1 MFRLATASLANRSV
15 VGLLTVLIVASGLLS
30 LTSLRQELLPSFE
43 VPQASIV
50 TPYPGA
56 SPEIVDAQVSSLIEG
71 EVRTLNNLVTV
82 RSTSSANLSV
92 VRVEFDFGT
101 TTATVEEELNRVI
114 ASVQDSLP
122 NDVSPRVIS
131 GSFDSVPIIVLSVA
145 STTGENDA
153 LAEILADVATPILS
167 QVPGIQEITV
177 AGGKQKEITLDLKA
191 KVLRE
196 NGLSQ
201 QAIVDALRANGFIIP
216 AGSITDS
223 QGELQ
228 IEIGTNV
235 NSLEDFK
242 SLPLISSNT
251 QNAQAAAQ
259 AAAAQAAAAQAA
271 AAAAAAQAA
280 AAQAAA
286 AAAAAGQGAPGVPA
300 APSIPAAPAPS
311 EPKILTIGE
320 VADVTYDYA
329 PVTSISRTNGL
340 DSLGIQVT
348 KTQDGNTVAISNGVE
363 AKIEELTEKLGGNVE
378 ISTVFDQGPFVEKQ
392 LENLTIEGTLG
403 LTFAILII
411 LVFLGSI
418 RSTLV
423 TAISIPT
430 SLLVTF
436 AGLLVSDYS
445 LNLFT
450 LSALTIAVGRVVDDS
465 IVVIENINRHLSYGE
480 EKKSAIIQA
489 VKEVAGAIT
498 SATITTVAVF
508 LPVAL
513 VGGVVGELFRPFS
526 LSFTIAL
533 LASLIVSL
541 TIVPVLAYWFLKGP
555 KIEGANEQVSEAQL
569 ASQME
574 LAREEEEQKEKKS
587 WLQRGY
593 IPILKTTQAHPVVT
607 LIASAA
613 VLGFTFSLVPQLKT
627 DFIGDFGGD
636 TFSVRQELPAGSTF
650 EQRDEASNVVEA
662 LILEQDGVE
671 TVLATFGGRAD
682 GRVNFG
688 GNANATTIQVSLA
701 KDADGDAVKEAIQ
714 DGIDARTDI
723 GETSISAGGGPGV
736 GGSGTID
743 IKISGTSDEA
753 LFAAVEKVR
762 TGMLAVE
769 NLSEITSSLSEQ
781 QRTLKITV
789 DRVKAAEYGLTEIQV
804 SGLVSSTLRPS
815 SIGNVNIENESTPI
829 FLVQESTPATVEEIE
844 EIQIPTR
851 RGVIELKDIAD
862 ISEVQAPV
870 SITSEKGERVAT
882 VALTPDSD
890 DLGAVT
896 RDVTAALTEIELPVG
911 ATATIGGVSAEQTE
925 SFQQLGLALLA
936 AVAIVYLVMVA
947 TFSSLIQ
954 PLILLISIP
963 FAATGALGLLLL
975 TDTPLGVPA
984 LIGMLLLVGVVVTNA
999 IVLIDLINQYRK
1011 QGRSIQQSIIDG
1023 SRQRLR
1029 PILMTAL
1036 ATIFALSPL
1045 AFGITGGGFISQP
1058 LAIVVIGGLVSST
1071 LLTLVIVPVLYWL
1084 IEGRKERKALK
1095 GPKKPRGKARRLAEA
1110 SR

>member
-30 LTSLRQELLPSFE
+30 LTSLKQELLPSFE

-56 SPEIVDAQVSSLIEG
+56 SPEIVDAQVSSLIED

-114 ASVQDSLP
+114 ANLKDSLP
-122 NDVSPRVIS
+122 ADVSPRVVS

-145 STTGENDA
+145 STTGDNDA

-191 KVLRE
+191 KVLRD

-216 AGSITDS
+216 AGSITDT

-251 QNAQAAAQ
+251 QNAQAAA
-259 AAAAQAAAAQAA
+259 AQAAAAQAA
-271 AAAAAAQAA
+271 AAAAA
-280 AAQAAA
+280 
-286 AAAAAGQGAPGVPA
+286 GQGAPGIPG

-311 EPKILTIGE
+311 EPEILTIAD
-320 VADVTYDYA
+320 VAEVTYDYA

-363 AKIEELTEKLGGNVE
+363 AKIEELTDKLGGNVE
-378 ISTVFDQGPFVEKQ
+378 INTVFDQGPFVEKQ

-541 TIVPVLAYWFLKGP
+541 TIVPVLAYWFLKAP
-555 KIEGANEQVSEAQL
+555 KIEAGSEQLSEGQL
-569 ASQME
+569 AFQME
-574 LAREEEEQKEKKS
+574 KAREEEEQKEKKS

-593 IPILKTTQAHPVVT
+593 IPILRTTQAHPVVT

-650 EQRDEASNVVEA
+650 EQRDEAAKEVEN

-701 KDADGDAVKEAIQ
+701 KDADGDAIKDAIQ
-714 DGIDARTDI
+714 KGIDARSDI
-723 GETSISAGGGPGV
+723 GETTISAGGGPGV

-762 TGMLAVE
+762 TGMLAVD
-769 NLSEITSSLSEQ
+769 NLSEIASSLSEQ

-815 SIGNVNIENESTPI
+815 SIGDVNIENESTPI
-829 FLVQESTPATVEEIE
+829 FLVQENTPATVEEIE
-844 EIQIPTR
+844 QIQVPTR
-851 RGVIELKDIAD
+851 QGVIELQEIAD

-882 VALTPDSD
+882 VALTPDTD

-896 RDVTAALTEIELPVG
+896 RDVTAKLAEIELPVG

-947 TFSSLIQ
+947 TFSSLVQ

-1110 SR
+1110 AR

>member
-1 MFRLATASLANRSV
+1 MFRLSTVSLANRSV
-15 VGLLTVLIVASGLLS
+15 VGLLTIILTVAGLIS
-30 LTSLRQELLPSFE
+30 LGSLKQELLPSFE

-50 TPYPGA
+50 TTYPGA
-56 SPEIVDAQVSSLIEG
+56 SPEVVDAQVSSIIED
-71 EVRTLNNLVTV
+71 EARILKNLVNVT
-82 RSTSSANLSV
+82 STSRANVSV
-92 VRVEFDFGT
+92 VRVEFDFGV
-101 TTATVEEELNRVI
+101 TTAQVEEELNRVV
-114 ASVQDSLP
+114 ANVQDSLP
-122 NDVSPRVIS
+122 ADVEPRVIS

-145 STTGENDA
+145 STTGDNEAISEVLEDIA
-153 LAEILADVATPILS
+153 VPILS

-177 AGGKQKEITLDLKA
+177 AGGKKKQITLDLRTS
-191 KVLRE
+191 VLLA

-201 QAIVDALRANGFIIP
+201 TSITDALRANGFILP
-216 AGSITDS
+216 AGSITDTE
-223 QGELQ
+223 GELQ

-235 NSLEDFK
+235 NSLEDFEN
-242 SLPLISSNT
+242 LPLVASATSF
-251 QNAQAAAQ
+251 AQLP
-259 AAAAQAAAAQAA
+259 
-271 AAAAAAQAA
+271 
-280 AAQAAA
+280 
-286 AAAAAGQGAPGVPA
+286 GGLTGATTTPR
-300 APSIPAAPAPS
+300 
-311 EPKILTIGE
+311 ILTIGE
-320 VADVTYDYA
+320 VAEVTYDYE

-348 KTQDGNTVAISNGVE
+348 KTQEGNTVAISNGVE
-363 AKIEELTEKLGGNVE
+363 AKIDELVEKLGGDVE
-378 ISTVFDQGPFVEKQ
+378 ITTVFDQGPFVEKQ
-392 LENLTIEGTLG
+392 LENLSIEGSLG

-411 LVFLGSI
+411 LIFLTSI

-436 AGLLVSDYS
+436 IGLWVSGYS

-480 EKKSAIIQA
+480 PKKRAIIDA

-513 VGGVVGELFRPFS
+513 VGGIVGELFRPFS
-526 LSFTIAL
+526 FSFTIAL
-533 LASLIVSL
+533 LASLVVSL
-541 TIVPVLAYWFLKGP
+541 TIVPVLAYWFLKAP
-555 KIEGANEQVSEAQL
+555 VSEEQSAKES
-569 ASQME
+569 AKTAATRME
-574 LAREEEEQKEKKS
+574 KARKLEEEKEKRS

-593 IPILKTTQAHPVVT
+593 IPVLTKTQAKPGLT
-607 LIASAA
+607 LVAA
-613 VLGFTFSLVPQLKT
+613 GAILMFTFSLVPQLKT

-636 TFSVRQELPAGSTF
+636 TFVVRQEMPAGSTF
-650 EQRDEASNVVEA
+650 EQRDEASKILEN
-662 LILEQDGVE
+662 LILSQEGVE

-688 GNANATTIQVSLA
+688 GNTNATTIQVSVS
-701 KDADGDAVKEAIQ
+701 KDANNVAIQ
-714 DGIDARTDI
+714 AAVQAEIDSRDDI
-723 GETSISAGGGPGV
+723 GETTLPQGGGGFT
-736 GGSGTID
+736 GSGTID
-743 IKISGTSDEA
+743 IKLAATSDEA

-762 TGMLAVE
+762 LGMLEVE
-769 NLSEITSSLSEQ
+769 GISDISSSLSEQ

-789 DRVKAAEYGLTEIQV
+789 DRVAAAEAGLTEIQV
-804 SGLVSSTLRPS
+804 SGIVAATLRPG
-815 SIGNVNIENESTPI
+815 SIGDVNIDNEATPI
-829 FLVQESTPATVEEIE
+829 FIVQENSPATLDEIRD
-844 EIQIPTR
+844 IRIPTR
-851 RGVIELKDIAD
+851 TGVISLDSIAD
-862 ISEVQAPV
+862 IQEVQAPV
-870 SITSEKGERVAT
+870 AITSEKGDRVAT
-882 VALTPDSD
+882 ISLTPDSD

-896 RDVTAALTEIELPVG
+896 RAVTEALDAVELPVG
-911 ATATIGGVSAEQTE
+911 ATANIGGVSADQAE
-925 SFQQLGLALLA
+925 SFGQLGLALLA

-947 TFSSLIQ
+947 TFSSLVQ

-963 FAATGALGLLLL
+963 FAATGALGLLLI

-1011 QGRSIQQSIIDG
+1011 QGKSIQQSIMDG

-1071 LLTLVIVPVLYWL
+1071 VLTLVIVPVLYWL
-1084 IEGRKERKALK
+1084 IEGRAERKLLKAKAKGKRKPKAKPRKRLALK
-1095 GPKKPRGKARRLAEA
+1095 R
-1110 SR
+1110 

>member
-15 VGLLTVLIVASGLLS
+15 VGLLTVLVIGAGLLS
-30 LTSLRQELLPSFE
+30 ATALKQELLPSFE

-50 TPYPGA
+50 TAYHGA
-56 SPEIVDAQVSSLIEG
+56 SPEIVDAQVSSVIEDQ
-71 EVRTLNNLVTV
+71 VRTLDNLVNV

-101 TTATVEEELNRVI
+101 TTSDVEEKLNSVI

-122 NDVSPRVIS
+122 GDVAPRVIS

-145 STTGENDA
+145 STTGDNDA
-153 LAEILADVATPILS
+153 LAEILADVAVPILS
-167 QVPGIQEITV
+167 QVPGVQEITV
-177 AGGKQKEITLDLKA
+177 AGGKKKQITLDLKA
-191 KVLRE
+191 DVLRE
-196 NGLSQ
+196 NGLTQ
-201 QAIVDALRANGFIIP
+201 QNIVEALRANGFVIP
-216 AGSITDS
+216 AGSILDNA
-223 QGELQ
+223 GELQ
-228 IEIGTNV
+228 IEVGTQV
-235 NSLEDFK
+235 NSLQDFNK
-242 SLPLISSNT
+242 LPLISANP
-251 QNAQAAAQ
+251 QANQ
-259 AAAAQAAAAQAA
+259 A

-286 AAAAAGQGAPGVPA
+286 AAAAQGAPGQAPAPGAQAPEVPA
-300 APSIPAAPAPS
+300 APEILSI
-311 EPKILTIGE
+311 ED
-320 VADVTYDYA
+320 VADVTYDYE

-348 KTQDGNTVAISNGVE
+348 KTQDGNTVAISNAVE

-378 ISTVFDQGPFVEKQ
+378 INSVFDQGPFVEKQ

-430 SLLVTF
+430 SLLITF
-436 AGLLVSDYS
+436 AGLLISDYS

-541 TIVPVLAYWFLKGP
+541 TIVPVLAYWFLKAP
-555 KIEGANEQVSEAQL
+555 KVVGLVSEMNQQQVSD
-569 ASQME
+569 QME
-574 LAREEEEQKEKKS
+574 KAREFEEQKERRS

-593 IPILKTTQAHPVVT
+593 IPILRTTQAHPVVT

-650 EQRDEASNVVEA
+650 EQRDKASEIVED

-701 KDADGDAVKEAIQ
+701 KDADGDVIKEAIQ
-714 DGIDARTDI
+714 DGIDARSDI

-743 IKISGTSDEA
+743 IKIAGTSDEA
-753 LFAAVEKVR
+753 LFEAVDRVR
-762 TGMLAVE
+762 SGMTTVQ
-769 NLSEITSSLSEQ
+769 NISEISSSLSEQ

-815 SIGNVNIENESTPI
+815 SIGDVNIDNEATPI
-829 FLVQESTPATVEEIE
+829 FIVQENTPATLEEIR

-851 RGVIELKDIAD
+851 QGVIELQEIATVQ
-862 ISEVQAPV
+862 EVQAPV

-882 VALTPDSD
+882 VALTPDTD

-896 RDVTAALTEIELPVG
+896 REVTAQLDEIDLPLG

-936 AVAIVYLVMVA
+936 AVAIVYLVMVG
-947 TFSSLIQ
+947 TFSSLVQ

-1011 QGRSIQQSIIDG
+1011 QGRSIQQSIMDG

-1084 IEGRKERKALK
+1084 IEGRKERRALK
-1095 GPKKPRGKARRLAEA
+1095 GPKKQRGKKRRLAKA
-1110 SR
+1110 AR

>member
-1 MFRLATASLANRSV
+1 M
-15 VGLLTVLIVASGLLS
+15 LIVGSGLLS
-30 LTSLRQELLPSFE
+30 LTSLKQELLPSFE

-50 TPYPGA
+50 TAYPGA
-56 SPEIVDAQVSSLIEG
+56 SPEIVDAQISSLIED

-82 RSTSSANLSV
+82 RSTSSSNLSV

-114 ASVQDSLP
+114 ANLKDSLP
-122 NDVSPRVIS
+122 SDVSSRVIS

-145 STTGENDA
+145 STTGDNDA
-153 LAEILADVATPILS
+153 IAEILADVATPILS

-201 QAIVDALRANGFIIP
+201 QSIVDALRANGFIIP
-216 AGSITDS
+216 AGSITDT

-228 IEIGTNV
+228 IEVGTNV

-242 SLPLISSNT
+242 KLPLISSNT
-251 QNAQAAAQ
+251 QNSQAAAQ

-271 AAAAAAQAA
+271 AAAAAA
-280 AAQAAA
+280 
-286 AAAAAGQGAPGVPA
+286 GSGAPA
-300 APSIPAAPAPS
+300 APSIPAVPAAGS
-311 EPKILTIGE
+311 EILTIGD
-320 VADVTYDYA
+320 VADVTYDYE

-378 ISTVFDQGPFVEKQ
+378 INTVFDQGPFVEKQ
-392 LENLTIEGTLG
+392 LENLTIEGSLG

-411 LVFLGSI
+411 LVFLGSL

-436 AGLLVSDYS
+436 SGLLVTDYS

-541 TIVPVLAYWFLKGP
+541 TIVPVLAYWFLKAP
-555 KIEGANEQVSEAQL
+555 KTEVSPEQMSESQL
-569 ASQME
+569 ASQIE
-574 LAREEEEQKEKKS
+574 QAREIEEQKEKKS

-593 IPILKTTQAHPVVT
+593 IPVLRSTQAHPVVT

-688 GNANATTIQVSLA
+688 GNANATTIQVSLT
-701 KDADGDAVKEAIQ
+701 KDADGDAIKDAIQ
-714 DGIDARTDI
+714 KGIDARSDI

-743 IKISGTSDEA
+743 IKISGTNDEA

-762 TGMLAVE
+762 SGMIAVE

-815 SIGNVNIENESTPI
+815 SIGDVNIENESTPI
-829 FLVQESTPATVEEIE
+829 FLVQEATPATLEEIE

-851 RGVIELKDIAD
+851 RGVIEIQEIAD

-882 VALTPDSD
+882 VALTPDTD

-896 RDVTAALTEIELPVG
+896 RDVTAKLAEIELPVG

-963 FAATGALGLLLL
+963 FAATGALGLLLI

-1011 QGRSIQQSIIDG
+1011 QGRSIQQSIMDG

-1095 GPKKPRGKARRLAEA
+1095 GPKKPRGKAKRLAEA
-1110 SR
+1110 AR

>member
-15 VGLLTVLIVASGLLS
+15 VGLLTVLVIGAGLLS
-30 LTSLRQELLPSFE
+30 ATALKQELLPSFE

-50 TPYPGA
+50 TAYPGA
-56 SPEIVDAQVSSLIEG
+56 SPEIVDAQISSLIED
-71 EVRTLNNLVTV
+71 EVRTLDNLVTV

-101 TTATVEEELNRVI
+101 TTADVEEKLNSVI

-122 NDVSPRVIS
+122 GDVSPRVIS

-145 STTGENDA
+145 STTGDNDA
-153 LAEILADVATPILS
+153 LAEILADVAVPILS
-167 QVPGIQEITV
+167 QVPGVQDITV
-177 AGGKQKEITLDLKA
+177 AGGKQKQITLDLKSD
-191 KVLRE
+191 VLRE

-201 QAIVDALRANGFIIP
+201 QAIVDALRANGFVIP
-216 AGSITDS
+216 AGSILDNV
-223 QGELQ
+223 GELQ
-228 IEIGTNV
+228 IEVGTQV

-242 SLPLISSNT
+242 KLPLISTNP
-251 QNAQAAAQ
+251 QAGQ
-259 AAAAQAAAAQAA
+259 A

-286 AAAAAGQGAPGVPA
+286 AQGVPGLPTA
-300 APSIPAAPAPS
+300 QIPAEPAVP
-311 EPKILTIGE
+311 EILTIQD
-320 VADVTYDYA
+320 VADVSYDYA

-363 AKIEELTEKLGGNVE
+363 AKIDELKEKLGGNVE
-378 ISTVFDQGPFVEKQ
+378 INTVFDQGPFVEKQ
-392 LENLTIEGTLG
+392 LENLTIEGSLG

-430 SLLVTF
+430 SLLITF
-436 AGLLVSDYS
+436 AGLLISDYS

-541 TIVPVLAYWFLKGP
+541 TIVPVLAYWFLKTP
-555 KIEGANEQVSEAQL
+555 AVEAAASEMTEQQVSD
-569 ASQME
+569 QME
-574 LAREEEEQKEKKS
+574 KAREVEEQKEKRS

-593 IPILKTTQAHPVVT
+593 IPILRTTQAHPVVT

-650 EQRDEASNVVEA
+650 EQRDKASEIVEN
-662 LILEQDGVE
+662 LILEQEGVE

-688 GNANATTIQVSLA
+688 GNANATTIQVSLT
-701 KDADGDAVKEAIQ
+701 KDADGDAIKEAIQ
-714 DGIDARTDI
+714 KGIDSRSDI

-743 IKISGTSDEA
+743 IKIAGTSDEA
-753 LFAAVEKVR
+753 LFEAVDRVR
-762 TGMLAVE
+762 SGMASVQ
-769 NLSEITSSLSEQ
+769 NISEISSSLSEQ
-781 QRTLKITV
+781 QRTLKISV
-789 DRVKAAEYGLTEIQV
+789 DRVKAAEFGLTEIQV
-804 SGLVSSTLRPS
+804 SGLVSTTLRPS
-815 SIGNVNIENESTPI
+815 SIGNVNIDNEQTPI
-829 FLVQESTPATVEEIE
+829 FIVQEDTPATLEEIR

-851 RGVIELKDIAD
+851 QGVIELQEIAT
-862 ISEVQAPV
+862 IQEVQAPV

-896 RDVTAALTEIELPVG
+896 RDVTAQLEEIDLPLG

-936 AVAIVYLVMVA
+936 AIAIVYLVMVG
-947 TFSSLIQ
+947 TFSSLVQ

-975 TDTPLGVPA
+975 TDTALGVPA

-1011 QGRSIQQSIIDG
+1011 QGRSIQQSIMDG

-1084 IEGRKERKALK
+1084 IEGRKERRELK
-1095 GPKKPRGKARRLAEA
+1095 GPKKQRGKARRLANA
-1110 SR
+1110 AR

>member
-1 MFRLATASLANRSV
+1 LFRLATASLANRSV

-30 LTSLRQELLPSFE
+30 LTSLKQELLPSFE

-56 SPEIVDAQVSSLIEG
+56 SPEIVDAQVSTLIED

-114 ASVQDSLP
+114 ANLKDSLP
-122 NDVSPRVIS
+122 SDVSPRVVS

-145 STTGENDA
+145 STNGNNDA
-153 LAEILADVATPILS
+153 LAEILSDVATPILS
-167 QVPGIQEITV
+167 QVPGVQEITV
-177 AGGKQKEITLDLKA
+177 AGGKQKEITLDLKTN
-191 KVLRE
+191 VLRD

-201 QAIVDALRANGFIIP
+201 QSIVDALRANGFIIP
-216 AGSITDS
+216 AGSITDTA
-223 QGELQ
+223 GELQ

-235 NSLEDFK
+235 NSLKDFK
-242 SLPLISSNT
+242 KLPLISANT
-251 QNAQAAAQ
+251 QNAQAAA
-259 AAAAQAAAAQAA
+259 AAAAQAA
-271 AAAAAAQAA
+271 AAAAAAAA
-280 AAQAAA
+280 TPQV
-286 AAAAAGQGAPGVPA
+286 PGTSAVP
-300 APSIPAAPAPS
+300 SVPAAPAPS
-311 EPKILTIGE
+311 VPKILTIKD
-320 VADVTYDYA
+320 VAKVTYDYA

-363 AKIEELTEKLGGNVE
+363 AKIEELTQKLGGNVE

-430 SLLVTF
+430 SLLITF

-513 VGGVVGELFRPFS
+513 VGGTVGELFRPFS

-541 TIVPVLAYWFLKGP
+541 TIVPVLAYWFLKAP
-555 KIEGANEQVSEAQL
+555 KTEGSSRRKSEAQL
-569 ASQME
+569 ASQIE
-574 LAREEEEQKEKKS
+574 KAREVEEQKEKNS

-593 IPILKTTQAHPVVT
+593 IPVLKTTQAHPVVT

-650 EQRDEASNVVEA
+650 EQRDEAAKAVED

-701 KDADGDAVKEAIQ
+701 KDADGEAIQAAIQ
-714 DGIDARTDI
+714 DGIDARSDI
-723 GETSISAGGGPGV
+723 GETTISAGGGPGV

-753 LFAAVEKVR
+753 LFSAVEKVR
-762 TGMLAVE
+762 TGMLDVE

-781 QRTLKITV
+781 QRTLKITI

-815 SIGNVNIENESTPI
+815 SIGDVNIENESTPI
-829 FLVQESTPATVEEIE
+829 FLVQENTPATVEEIE

-851 RGVIELKDIAD
+851 RGVIELQQIAD

-882 VALTPDSD
+882 VALTPDTD

-896 RDVTAALTEIELPVG
+896 RDVTAKLAEIELPVG

-947 TFSSLIQ
+947 TFSSLVQ

-1011 QGRSIQQSIIDG
+1011 QGRSIQQSIMDG

-1095 GPKKPRGKARRLAEA
+1095 GRKKPKAKKKVKARAAR
-1110 SR
+1110 

>member
-30 LTSLRQELLPSFE
+30 LTSLKQELLPSFE

-50 TPYPGA
+50 TAYPGA
-56 SPEIVDAQVSSLIEG
+56 SPEIVDAQISSLIED

-101 TTATVEEELNRVI
+101 TTATVEEELNRVV
-114 ASVQDSLP
+114 ANLKDSLP
-122 NDVSPRVIS
+122 SDVSPRVIS

-145 STTGENDA
+145 STTGNNNE

-177 AGGKQKEITLDLKA
+177 AGGKKKEITLDLKA

-201 QAIVDALRANGFIIP
+201 QSIVEALRANGFIIP
-216 AGSITDS
+216 AGSITDTD
-223 QGELQ
+223 GELQ

-242 SLPLISSNT
+242 KLPLISSNT

-271 AAAAAAQAA
+271 AAAAA
-280 AAQAAA
+280 
-286 AAAAAGQGAPGVPA
+286 GQGAPGIPA
-300 APSIPAAPAPS
+300 APSIPAAPA
-311 EPKILTIGE
+311 EPEILTIE
-320 VADVTYDYA
+320 DVAVVTYDYE

-378 ISTVFDQGPFVEKQ
+378 INTVFDQGPFVEKQ

-541 TIVPVLAYWFLKGP
+541 TIVPVLAYWFLKTP
-555 KIEGANEQVSEAQL
+555 KNVVSLDQMSESQL

-574 LAREEEEQKEKKS
+574 QAREVEEQKEKKS

-593 IPILKTTQAHPVVT
+593 IPVLKTTQAHPVIT

-701 KDADGDAVKEAIQ
+701 KDADGDAIKDAIQ
-714 DGIDARTDI
+714 KGIDARSDI

-743 IKISGTSDEA
+743 IKISGTNDEA

-762 TGMLAVE
+762 SGMIAVE

-804 SGLVSSTLRPS
+804 SGLVSTTLRPS
-815 SIGNVNIENESTPI
+815 SIGDVNIENESTPI
-829 FLVQESTPATVEEIE
+829 FLVQEDTPATLEEIE

-851 RGVIELKDIAD
+851 SGVIELQEIAD

-882 VALTPDSD
+882 VALTPDTD

-896 RDVTAALTEIELPVG
+896 RDVTAKLAEIDLPVG

-947 TFSSLIQ
+947 TFSSLVQ

-963 FAATGALGLLLL
+963 FAATGALGLLLI

-1011 QGRSIQQSIIDG
+1011 QGRTIQQSIMDG

-1110 SR
+1110 AR

>member
-1 MFRLATASLANRSV
+1 LFRLATASLANRSV
-15 VGLLTVLIVASGLLS
+15 VGLLTVLVIGAGLLS
-30 LTSLRQELLPSFE
+30 ATALKQELLPSFE

-56 SPEIVDAQVSSLIEG
+56 SPEIVDAQISSVIEDQ
-71 EVRTLNNLVTV
+71 VRTLDNLVNV

-101 TTATVEEELNRVI
+101 TTADVEEKLNSVI
-114 ASVQDSLP
+114 SSVQDSLP
-122 NDVSPRVIS
+122 GDVTPRVIS

-145 STTGENDA
+145 STTGDNDA
-153 LAEILADVATPILS
+153 LAEILADVAVPILS
-167 QVPGIQEITV
+167 QVPGVQEITV
-177 AGGKQKEITLDLKA
+177 AGGKQKQITLDLRA
-191 KVLRE
+191 DVLRA
-196 NGLSQ
+196 NGLTQ
-201 QAIVDALRANGFIIP
+201 QNITDALRANGFVIP
-216 AGSITDS
+216 AGSILDTA
-223 QGELQ
+223 GELQ
-228 IEIGTNV
+228 IEVGTEV
-235 NSLEDFK
+235 NSLEEFK
-242 SLPLISSNT
+242 ALPLISANP
-251 QNAQAAAQ
+251 QAG
-259 AAAAQAAAAQAA
+259 QAA
-271 AAAAAAQAA
+271 AAAAAA
-280 AAQAAA
+280 
-286 AAAAAGQGAPGVPA
+286 AAAGAQLPGQVPGAGA
-300 APSIPAAPAPS
+300 QAPVAPDA
-311 EPKILTIGE
+311 PKILSIQDVAE
-320 VADVTYDYA
+320 VSYDYA

-363 AKIEELTEKLGGNVE
+363 AKIDELKEKLGGNVE

-392 LENLTIEGTLG
+392 LENLTIEGSLG

-430 SLLVTF
+430 SLLITF
-436 AGLLVSDYS
+436 AGLLISDYS

-541 TIVPVLAYWFLKGP
+541 TIVPVLAYWFLKAP
-555 KIEGANEQVSEAQL
+555 VVEAAAYEMTEQQVSD
-569 ASQME
+569 QME
-574 LAREEEEQKEKKS
+574 KAREVEEQKEKRS

-593 IPILKTTQAHPVVT
+593 IPILRTTQAHPVVT

-650 EQRDEASNVVEA
+650 EQRDTASEIVED

-701 KDADGDAVKEAIQ
+701 KDADGDAIKEAIQ
-714 DGIDARTDI
+714 EGIDSRSDI

-743 IKISGTSDEA
+743 IKIAGTSDEA
-753 LFAAVEKVR
+753 LFEAVERVR
-762 TGMLAVE
+762 SGMTSVQ
-769 NLSEITSSLSEQ
+769 NISEISSSLSEQ

-789 DRVKAAEYGLTEIQV
+789 DRDKAAEYGLTEIQV
-804 SGLVSSTLRPS
+804 SGLVSTTLRPS
-815 SIGNVNIENESTPI
+815 SIGDVNIDNEATPI
-829 FLVQESTPATVEEIE
+829 FIVQENTPATLEEIRG
-844 EIQIPTR
+844 IQIPTR
-851 RGVIELKDIAD
+851 QGVIELQEIAT
-862 ISEVQAPV
+862 IQEVQAPV

-896 RDVTAALTEIELPVG
+896 REVTAQLEEIDLPLG

-936 AVAIVYLVMVA
+936 AVAIVYLVMVG
-947 TFSSLIQ
+947 TFSSLVQ

-975 TDTPLGVPA
+975 TDTALGVPA

-1011 QGRSIQQSIIDG
+1011 QGRSIQQSIMDG

-1084 IEGRKERKALK
+1084 IEGRKERRALK
-1095 GPKKPRGKARRLAEA
+1095 GPKQQRGKKRRL
-1110 SR
+1110 SRAAR

>member
-30 LTSLRQELLPSFE
+30 LTSLKQELLPSFE

-56 SPEIVDAQVSSLIEG
+56 SPEIIDAQVSSLIED
-71 EVRTLNNLVTV
+71 EVRTLDNLVNV
-82 RSTSSANLSV
+82 RSTSSANLSI

-101 TTATVEEELNRVI
+101 STAKVEEELNRVI
-114 ASVQDSLP
+114 ANLKDSLP
-122 NDVSPRVIS
+122 SEVSPRVVS

-145 STTGENDA
+145 STNGNNDA
-153 LAEILADVATPILS
+153 LAEILTDVATPILS
-167 QVPGIQEITV
+167 QVPGVQEITV

-191 KVLRE
+191 DVLRN

-201 QAIVDALRANGFIIP
+201 QSIVDALRANGFIIP
-216 AGSITDS
+216 AGSITDTE
-223 QGELQ
+223 GELQ
-228 IEIGTNV
+228 IEVGTNV
-235 NSLEDFK
+235 NSLKDFK
-242 SLPLISSNT
+242 NLPLISSNT
-251 QNAQAAAQ
+251 QNAQAAA
-259 AAAAQAAAAQAA
+259 AAAAQAA
-271 AAAAAAQAA
+271 AAAAAAAPQVP
-280 AAQAAA
+280 
-286 AAAAAGQGAPGVPA
+286 GAPAVPSA
-300 APSIPAAPAPS
+300 PAAPAPS
-311 EPKILTIGE
+311 VPKILTIKD
-320 VADVTYDYA
+320 VAKVTYDYA

-363 AKIEELTEKLGGNVE
+363 AKIEELTDKLGGNVE
-378 ISTVFDQGPFVEKQ
+378 INTVFDQGPFVEKQ

-430 SLLVTF
+430 SLLITF
-436 AGLLVSDYS
+436 AGLLISDYS

-513 VGGVVGELFRPFS
+513 VGGTVGELFRPFS

-541 TIVPVLAYWFLKGP
+541 TIVPVLAYWFLKAP
-555 KIEGANEQVSEAQL
+555 KTEGSSRRKSEAQL
-569 ASQME
+569 ASQIE
-574 LAREEEEQKEKKS
+574 KAREVEEQKEKKS

-593 IPILKTTQAHPVVT
+593 IPVLKTTQAHPVVT

-636 TFSVRQELPAGSTF
+636 TFSVRQELPAGTTF
-650 EQRDEASNVVEA
+650 EQRDEAAKAVED

-701 KDADGDAVKEAIQ
+701 KDADGEAIQAAIQ
-714 DGIDARTDI
+714 DGIDARSDI
-723 GETSISAGGGPGV
+723 GETTISAGGGPGV

-753 LFAAVEKVR
+753 LFSAVEKIR
-762 TGMLAVE
+762 TGMLDVE

-781 QRTLKITV
+781 QRTLKITI

-815 SIGNVNIENESTPI
+815 SIGDVNIENESTPI
-829 FLVQESTPATVEEIE
+829 FLVQENTPATVEEIE

-851 RGVIELKDIAD
+851 RGVIELQQIAD
-862 ISEVQAPV
+862 ISDVQAPV

-882 VALTPDSD
+882 VALTPDTD

-896 RDVTAALTEIELPVG
+896 RDVTAKLAEIELPVG

-936 AVAIVYLVMVA
+936 AIAIVYLVMVA

-1011 QGRSIQQSIIDG
+1011 QGRSIQQSIMDG

-1095 GPKKPRGKARRLAEA
+1095 GKKKPKAKKKVKARAAR
-1110 SR
+1110 

>member
-15 VGLLTVLIVASGLLS
+15 VGLLTVLVIGAGLLS
-30 LTSLRQELLPSFE
+30 ATAIKQELLPSFE

-56 SPEIVDAQVSSLIEG
+56 SPEIVDAQISSVIEDQ
-71 EVRTLNNLVTV
+71 VRTLDNLVNV

-101 TTATVEEELNRVI
+101 TTADVEEKLNSVI
-114 ASVQDSLP
+114 SSVQDSLP
-122 NDVSPRVIS
+122 GDVTPRVIS

-145 STTGENDA
+145 STTGDNDA
-153 LAEILADVATPILS
+153 LAEILADVAVPILS
-167 QVPGIQEITV
+167 QVPGVQEITV
-177 AGGKQKEITLDLKA
+177 AGGKQKQITLDLRA
-191 KVLRE
+191 DVLRA
-196 NGLSQ
+196 NGLTQ
-201 QAIVDALRANGFIIP
+201 QNITDALRANGFVIP
-216 AGSITDS
+216 AGSILDTA
-223 QGELQ
+223 GELQ
-228 IEIGTNV
+228 IEVGTEV
-235 NSLEDFK
+235 NSLEEFK
-242 SLPLISSNT
+242 ALPLISANP
-251 QNAQAAAQ
+251 QAG
-259 AAAAQAAAAQAA
+259 QAA
-271 AAAAAAQAA
+271 AAAAAA
-280 AAQAAA
+280 
-286 AAAAAGQGAPGVPA
+286 AAAGAQLPGQVPGAGA
-300 APSIPAAPAPS
+300 QAPVAPDA
-311 EPKILTIGE
+311 PKILSIQDVAE
-320 VADVTYDYA
+320 VSYDYA

-363 AKIEELTEKLGGNVE
+363 AKIDELKEKLGGNVE

-392 LENLTIEGTLG
+392 LENLTIEGSLG

-430 SLLVTF
+430 SLLITF
-436 AGLLVSDYS
+436 AGLLISDYS

-541 TIVPVLAYWFLKGP
+541 TIVPVLAYWFLKAP
-555 KIEGANEQVSEAQL
+555 VVEAAAYEMTEQQVSD
-569 ASQME
+569 QME
-574 LAREEEEQKEKKS
+574 KAREVEEQKEKRS

-593 IPILKTTQAHPVVT
+593 IPILRTTQAHPVVT

-650 EQRDEASNVVEA
+650 EQRDTASEIVED

-701 KDADGDAVKEAIQ
+701 KDADGDAIKEAIQ
-714 DGIDARTDI
+714 EGIDSRSDI

-743 IKISGTSDEA
+743 IKIAGTSDEA
-753 LFAAVEKVR
+753 LFEAVERVR
-762 TGMLAVE
+762 SGMTSVQ
-769 NLSEITSSLSEQ
+769 NISEISSSLSEQ

-789 DRVKAAEYGLTEIQV
+789 DRDKAAEYGLTEIQV
-804 SGLVSSTLRPS
+804 SGLVSTTLRPS
-815 SIGNVNIENESTPI
+815 SIGDVNIDNEATPI
-829 FLVQESTPATVEEIE
+829 FIVQENTPATLEEIRG
-844 EIQIPTR
+844 IQIPTR
-851 RGVIELKDIAD
+851 QGVIELQEIAT
-862 ISEVQAPV
+862 IQEVQAPV

-896 RDVTAALTEIELPVG
+896 REVTAQLEEIDLPLG

-936 AVAIVYLVMVA
+936 AVAIVYLVMVG
-947 TFSSLIQ
+947 TFSSLVQ

-975 TDTPLGVPA
+975 TDTALGVPA

-1011 QGRSIQQSIIDG
+1011 QGRSIQQSIMDG

-1084 IEGRKERKALK
+1084 IEGRKERRALK
-1095 GPKKPRGKARRLAEA
+1095 GPKQQRGKKRRL
-1110 SR
+1110 SRAAR

>member
-1 MFRLATASLANRSV
+1 LK
-15 VGLLTVLIVASGLLS
+15 
-30 LTSLRQELLPSFE
+30 QELLPSFE

-56 SPEIVDAQVSSLIEG
+56 SPEIVDAQISSLIED

-114 ASVQDSLP
+114 ANLKDSLP
-122 NDVSPRVIS
+122 SDVSSRVIS

-145 STTGENDA
+145 STTGDNDA
-153 LAEILADVATPILS
+153 LAEILSDVATPILS

-177 AGGKQKEITLDLKA
+177 AGGKKKEITLDLKTN
-191 KVLRE
+191 VLRD

-201 QAIVDALRANGFIIP
+201 QSIVEALRANGFIIP
-216 AGSITDS
+216 AGSITDTE
-223 QGELQ
+223 GELQ

-235 NSLEDFK
+235 NSLKAFK
-242 SLPLISSNT
+242 KLPLISSNT
-251 QNAQAAAQ
+251 QNVQAAAQ

-271 AAAAAAQAA
+271 AAAAAA
-280 AAQAAA
+280 
-286 AAAAAGQGAPGVPA
+286 GPGAPAIPT
-300 APSIPAAPAPS
+300 APSIPAAPA
-311 EPKILTIGE
+311 EPKILTIAD
-320 VADVTYDYA
+320 VADVTYDYE

-363 AKIEELTEKLGGNVE
+363 AKIEELTDKLGGNVE

-541 TIVPVLAYWFLKGP
+541 TIVPVLAYWFLKAPTTEGTQ
-555 KIEGANEQVSEAQL
+555 KKLSESQIAAQIEK
-569 ASQME
+569 
-574 LAREEEEQKEKKS
+574 AREVEEQKEKKS

-593 IPILKTTQAHPVVT
+593 IPVLKTTQAHPVVT

-650 EQRDEASNVVEA
+650 EQRDEASNVVED
-662 LILEQDGVE
+662 LILEQEGVE

-688 GNANATTIQVSLA
+688 GNANATTIQVSLT
-701 KDADGDAVKEAIQ
+701 KDADGDAIKDAIQ
-714 DGIDARTDI
+714 KGIDARSDI
-723 GETSISAGGGPGV
+723 GETTISAGGGPGV

-743 IKISGTSDEA
+743 IKISGTNDEA

-762 TGMLAVE
+762 SGMLEVE
-769 NLSEITSSLSEQ
+769 NLSEITSSLSEL

-789 DRVKAAEYGLTEIQV
+789 NRVKAAEYGLTEIQV

-815 SIGNVNIENESTPI
+815 SIGDVNIDNESTPI
-829 FLVQESTPATVEEIE
+829 FLVQEDTPATVEEIE

-851 RGVIELKDIAD
+851 RGVIELSQIAN

-882 VALTPDSD
+882 VALTPSSD

-896 RDVTAALTEIELPVG
+896 RDVTAKLAEIELPVG
-911 ATATIGGVSAEQTE
+911 ATATIGGVSAEQAE

-963 FAATGALGLLLL
+963 FAATGALGLLLI

-1011 QGRSIQQSIIDG
+1011 QGRSIQQSIMDG

-1084 IEGRKERKALK
+1084 IEGRKERKTLK
-1095 GPKKPRGKARRLAEA
+1095 KSSKPKRKAKAKVRNAR
-1110 SR
+1110 

>member
-30 LTSLRQELLPSFE
+30 LTSLKQELLPSFE

-56 SPEIVDAQVSSLIEG
+56 SPEIVDAQVSSLIED

-114 ASVQDSLP
+114 ANLKDSLP
-122 NDVSPRVIS
+122 ADVSPRVVS

-191 KVLRE
+191 KVLRD

-216 AGSITDS
+216 AGSITDT

-259 AAAAQAAAAQAA
+259 AAAAQAAAAAA
-271 AAAAAAQAA
+271 AAS
-280 AAQAAA
+280 
-286 AAAAAGQGAPGVPA
+286 QGAPGIPG
-300 APSIPAAPAPS
+300 APSIPAAPAAS
-311 EPKILTIGE
+311 EPEILTIAD
-320 VADVTYDYA
+320 VAEVTYDYA

-363 AKIEELTEKLGGNVE
+363 AKIEELTDKLGGNVE
-378 ISTVFDQGPFVEKQ
+378 INTVFDQGPFVEKQ

-541 TIVPVLAYWFLKGP
+541 TIVPVLAYWFLKAP
-555 KIEGANEQVSEAQL
+555 KIEAGSEQLSESQL
-569 ASQME
+569 AFQME
-574 LAREEEEQKEKKS
+574 KAREEEEQKEKKS

-593 IPILKTTQAHPVVT
+593 IPILRTTQAHPVVT

-650 EQRDEASNVVEA
+650 EQRDEAAKEVEN

-701 KDADGDAVKEAIQ
+701 KDADGDAIKDAIQ
-714 DGIDARTDI
+714 KGIDARSDI
-723 GETSISAGGGPGV
+723 GETTISAGGGPGV

-815 SIGNVNIENESTPI
+815 SIGDVNIENESTPI
-829 FLVQESTPATVEEIE
+829 FLVQENTPATVEEIE
-844 EIQIPTR
+844 QIQVPTR
-851 RGVIELKDIAD
+851 QGVIELQEIAD

-882 VALTPDSD
+882 VALTPDTD

-896 RDVTAALTEIELPVG
+896 RDVTAKLAEIELPVG

-1110 SR
+1110 AR

>member
-15 VGLLTVLIVASGLLS
+15 VGLLTVLVIGAGLLS
-30 LTSLRQELLPSFE
+30 ATALKQELLPSFE

-50 TPYPGA
+50 TAYPGA
-56 SPEIVDAQVSSLIEG
+56 SPEIVDAQVSSVIEDQ
-71 EVRTLNNLVTV
+71 VRTLDNLVNV

-101 TTATVEEELNRVI
+101 TTSDVEEKLNSVI

-122 NDVSPRVIS
+122 GDVAPRVIS

-145 STTGENDA
+145 STTGDNDS
-153 LAEILADVATPILS
+153 LAEILADVAVPILS
-167 QVPGIQEITV
+167 QVPGVQEITV
-177 AGGKQKEITLDLKA
+177 AGGKKKQITLDLKA
-191 KVLRE
+191 DVLRE
-196 NGLSQ
+196 NGLTQ
-201 QAIVDALRANGFIIP
+201 QNIVEALRANGFVIP
-216 AGSITDS
+216 AGSILDNA
-223 QGELQ
+223 GELQ
-228 IEIGTNV
+228 IEVGTQV
-235 NSLEDFK
+235 NSLQDFNK
-242 SLPLISSNT
+242 LPLISANP
-251 QNAQAAAQ
+251 QANQ
-259 AAAAQAAAAQAA
+259 A

-286 AAAAAGQGAPGVPA
+286 AAAAQGAPGQAPAPGAQAPEVPA
-300 APSIPAAPAPS
+300 APEILSI
-311 EPKILTIGE
+311 ED
-320 VADVTYDYA
+320 VADVTYDYE

-348 KTQDGNTVAISNGVE
+348 KTQDGNTVAISNAVE

-378 ISTVFDQGPFVEKQ
+378 INSVFDQGPFVEKQ

-430 SLLVTF
+430 SLLITF
-436 AGLLVSDYS
+436 AGLFISDYS

-541 TIVPVLAYWFLKGP
+541 TIVPVLAYWFLKAP
-555 KIEGANEQVSEAQL
+555 KVVGLVSEMNQQQVSD
-569 ASQME
+569 QME
-574 LAREEEEQKEKKS
+574 KAREFEEQKERRS

-593 IPILKTTQAHPVVT
+593 IPILRTTQAHPVVT

-650 EQRDEASNVVEA
+650 EQRDKASEIVED

-701 KDADGDAVKEAIQ
+701 KDADGDVIKEAIQ
-714 DGIDARTDI
+714 DGIDARSDI

-743 IKISGTSDEA
+743 IKIAGTSDEA
-753 LFAAVEKVR
+753 LFEAVDRVR
-762 TGMLAVE
+762 SGMTTVQ
-769 NLSEITSSLSEQ
+769 NISEISSSLSEQ

-815 SIGNVNIENESTPI
+815 SIGDVNIDNEATPI
-829 FLVQESTPATVEEIE
+829 FIVQENTPATLEEIR

-851 RGVIELKDIAD
+851 QGVIELQEIATVQ
-862 ISEVQAPV
+862 EVQAPV

-882 VALTPDSD
+882 VALTPDTD

-896 RDVTAALTEIELPVG
+896 REVTAQLDEIDLPLG

-936 AVAIVYLVMVA
+936 AVAIVYLVMV
-947 TFSSLIQ
+947 
-954 PLILLISIP
+954 
-963 FAATGALGLLLL
+963 
-975 TDTPLGVPA
+975 
-984 LIGMLLLVGVVVTNA
+984 
-999 IVLIDLINQYRK
+999 
-1011 QGRSIQQSIIDG
+1011 
-1023 SRQRLR
+1023 
-1029 PILMTAL
+1029 
-1036 ATIFALSPL
+1036 
-1045 AFGITGGGFISQP
+1045 
-1058 LAIVVIGGLVSST
+1058 
-1071 LLTLVIVPVLYWL
+1071 
-1084 IEGRKERKALK
+1084 
-1095 GPKKPRGKARRLAEA
+1095 
-1110 SR
+1110 

>member
-30 LTSLRQELLPSFE
+30 LTSLKQELLPSFE

-56 SPEIVDAQVSSLIEG
+56 SPEIVDAQISSLIED

-114 ASVQDSLP
+114 ANLKDSLP
-122 NDVSPRVIS
+122 SDVSSRVIS

-145 STTGENDA
+145 STTGDNDA

-177 AGGKQKEITLDLKA
+177 AGGKKKEITLDLKT
-191 KVLRE
+191 KVLRD

-201 QAIVDALRANGFIIP
+201 QSIVEALRANGFIIP
-216 AGSITDS
+216 AGSITDT

-228 IEIGTNV
+228 IEVGTNV
-235 NSLEDFK
+235 NSLKAFK
-242 SLPLISSNT
+242 KLPLISSST

-271 AAAAAAQAA
+271 AAAAAA
-280 AAQAAA
+280 
-286 AAAAAGQGAPGVPA
+286 GPGAPAIPA
-300 APSIPAAPAPS
+300 APSIPAAPAVP
-311 EPKILTIGE
+311 EILTIE
-320 VADVTYDYA
+320 DVAVVTYDYE

-363 AKIEELTEKLGGNVE
+363 AKIEEIKQKLGGNVE
-378 ISTVFDQGPFVEKQ
+378 IYAVFDQGPFVEKQ
-392 LENLTIEGTLG
+392 LENLTIEGSLG

-436 AGLLVSDYS
+436 AGLLISDYS

-541 TIVPVLAYWFLKGP
+541 TIVPVLAYWFLKTP
-555 KIEGANEQVSEAQL
+555 KNEVSLDQMSESQL

-574 LAREEEEQKEKKS
+574 QAREVEELKEKKS

-593 IPILKTTQAHPVVT
+593 IPVLKTTQAHPVIT

-650 EQRDEASNVVEA
+650 EQRDEASNVVES

-682 GRVNFG
+682 ARVNLG

-701 KDADGDAVKEAIQ
+701 KDADGDAIKDAIQ
-714 DGIDARTDI
+714 KGIDARSDI
-723 GETSISAGGGPGV
+723 GETTISAGGGPGV

-743 IKISGTSDEA
+743 IKISGTNDEA

-762 TGMLAVE
+762 SGMLEVE

-804 SGLVSSTLRPS
+804 SGLVSTTLRPS
-815 SIGNVNIENESTPI
+815 SIGDVNIENESTPI
-829 FLVQESTPATVEEIE
+829 FLVQEDTPATLEEIE

-851 RGVIELKDIAD
+851 RGVIELQEIAE
-862 ISEVQAPV
+862 INEVQAPV
-870 SITSEKGERVAT
+870 SISSEKGERVAT
-882 VALTPDSD
+882 VALTPDTD

-896 RDVTAALTEIELPVG
+896 RDVTAKLAEIELPVG

-963 FAATGALGLLLL
+963 FAATGALGLLLI

-1011 QGRSIQQSIIDG
+1011 QGRTIQQSIMDG

-1095 GPKKPRGKARRLAEA
+1095 GPKKPRGKARRLVEA
-1110 SR
+1110 AR

>member
-1 MFRLATASLANRSV
+1 LK
-15 VGLLTVLIVASGLLS
+15 
-30 LTSLRQELLPSFE
+30 QELLPSFE

-56 SPEIVDAQVSSLIEG
+56 SPEIVDAQISSLIED

-114 ASVQDSLP
+114 ANLKDSLP
-122 NDVSPRVIS
+122 SDVSSRVIS

-145 STTGENDA
+145 STTADNDA

-167 QVPGIQEITV
+167 QVPGIQDITV
-177 AGGKQKEITLDLKA
+177 AGAKKKEITLDLKTN
-191 KVLRE
+191 VLRD

-201 QAIVDALRANGFIIP
+201 QSIVEALRANGFIFP
-216 AGSITDS
+216 AGSITDTE
-223 QGELQ
+223 GELQ

-235 NSLEDFK
+235 NSLKAFK
-242 SLPLISSNT
+242 KLPLISSNT

-271 AAAAAAQAA
+271 AAAAAA
-280 AAQAAA
+280 
-286 AAAAAGQGAPGVPA
+286 GPGAPAIPT
-300 APSIPAAPAPS
+300 APSIPAAPA
-311 EPKILTIGE
+311 EPEILTIGD
-320 VADVTYDYA
+320 VADVTYDYE

-363 AKIEELTEKLGGNVE
+363 AKIEELTDKLGGNVE

-541 TIVPVLAYWFLKGP
+541 TIVPVLAYWFLKAPTTEGTQ
-555 KIEGANEQVSEAQL
+555 KKLSESQIAAQIEK
-569 ASQME
+569 
-574 LAREEEEQKEKKS
+574 AREVEEQKEKKS

-593 IPILKTTQAHPVVT
+593 IPVLKTTQAHPVVT

-613 VLGFTFSLVPQLKT
+613 VLGFTFSLIPQLKT

-650 EQRDEASNVVEA
+650 EQRDEASNVVED
-662 LILEQDGVE
+662 LILEQEGVE

-682 GRVNFG
+682 GRVNLG

-701 KDADGDAVKEAIQ
+701 KDADGDAIKDAIQ
-714 DGIDARTDI
+714 KGIDARSDI
-723 GETSISAGGGPGV
+723 GETTISAGGAPGA

-743 IKISGTSDEA
+743 IKLSGTSDEA

-762 TGMLAVE
+762 SGMLEVE
-769 NLSEITSSLSEQ
+769 NLSEITSSLSEL

-789 DRVKAAEYGLTEIQV
+789 NRVKAAEYGLTEIQV

-815 SIGNVNIENESTPI
+815 SIGDVNIDNESTPI
-829 FLVQESTPATVEEIE
+829 FLVQEDTPATVEEIE

-851 RGVIELKDIAD
+851 RGVIELRQIANV
-862 ISEVQAPV
+862 SEVQAPV

-882 VALTPDSD
+882 VALTPDTD
-890 DLGAVT
+890 DLGAVS
-896 RDVTAALTEIELPVG
+896 RDVTAKLAEIELPVG
-911 ATATIGGVSAEQTE
+911 ATATIGGVSAEQAE

-963 FAATGALGLLLL
+963 FAATGALGLLLI

-1011 QGRSIQQSIIDG
+1011 QGRSIQQSIMDG

-1084 IEGRKERKALK
+1084 IEGRKERKTLK
-1095 GPKKPRGKARRLAEA
+1095 KSSKPKAKAKAKARNAR
-1110 SR
+1110 

>member
-1 MFRLATASLANRSV
+1 
-15 VGLLTVLIVASGLLS
+15 VLIVGSGLLS
-30 LTSLRQELLPSFE
+30 LTSLKQELLPSFE

-50 TPYPGA
+50 TAYPGA
-56 SPEIVDAQVSSLIEG
+56 SPEIVDAQISSLIED

-82 RSTSSANLSV
+82 RSTSSSNLSV

-101 TTATVEEELNRVI
+101 ATATVEEELNRVI
-114 ASVQDSLP
+114 ANLKDSLP
-122 NDVSPRVIS
+122 SDVSPRVIS

-145 STTGENDA
+145 STTGDNDA

-191 KVLRE
+191 EVLSD

-201 QAIVDALRANGFIIP
+201 QSIVEALRANGFIIP
-216 AGSITDS
+216 AGSITDIE
-223 QGELQ
+223 GELQ

-235 NSLEDFK
+235 NSLKSFK
-242 SLPLISSNT
+242 KLPLISSNT
-251 QNAQAAAQ
+251 QNTQ
-259 AAAAQAAAAQAA
+259 AAAQAAAAQAA
-271 AAAAAAQAA
+271 AAAA
-280 AAQAAA
+280 
-286 AAAAAGQGAPGVPA
+286 GSGA
-300 APSIPAAPAPS
+300 PAAPAANPG
-311 EPKILTIGE
+311 ILTIGD
-320 VADVTYDYA
+320 VAVVTYDYE

-378 ISTVFDQGPFVEKQ
+378 INTVFDQGPFVEKQ
-392 LENLTIEGTLG
+392 LENLTIEGSLG

-411 LVFLGSI
+411 LVFLGSL

-541 TIVPVLAYWFLKGP
+541 TIVPVLAYWFLKAPTTEGNQKKLSESQLTS
-555 KIEGANEQVSEAQL
+555 KIEK
-569 ASQME
+569 
-574 LAREEEEQKEKKS
+574 AREIEERKEKKS

-593 IPILKTTQAHPVVT
+593 IPVLKTTQAHPVVT

-688 GNANATTIQVSLA
+688 GNANATTIQVSLT
-701 KDADGDAVKEAIQ
+701 KDADGDAIKDAIQ
-714 DGIDARTDI
+714 KGIDARSDI

-743 IKISGTSDEA
+743 IKISGTTDEA

-762 TGMLAVE
+762 SGMIAVE

-789 DRVKAAEYGLTEIQV
+789 DRVRAAEYGLTEIQV

-815 SIGNVNIENESTPI
+815 SIGDVNIENESTPI
-829 FLVQESTPATVEEIE
+829 FLVQEATPATVEEIE

-851 RGVIELKDIAD
+851 RGVIELQEIAN

-896 RDVTAALTEIELPVG
+896 RDVTAKLAEIELPVG

-963 FAATGALGLLLL
+963 FAATGALGLLLI

-1011 QGRSIQQSIIDG
+1011 QGRPIQQSIMDG

-1095 GPKKPRGKARRLAEA
+1095 KPRRPKSKAKAK
-1110 SR
+1110 SRNAR

>member
-1 MFRLATASLANRSV
+1 LFRLATASLANRSV
-15 VGLLTVLIVASGLLS
+15 VGLLTVLVIGAGLLS
-30 LTSLRQELLPSFE
+30 ATALKQELLPSFE

-50 TPYPGA
+50 TAYPGA
-56 SPEIVDAQVSSLIEG
+56 SPEIVDAQVSSVIEDQ
-71 EVRTLNNLVTV
+71 VRTLDNLVNV

-101 TTATVEEELNRVI
+101 TTSDVEEKLNSVI

-122 NDVSPRVIS
+122 GDVAPRVIS

-145 STTGENDA
+145 STTGDNDA
-153 LAEILADVATPILS
+153 LAEILADVAVPILS
-167 QVPGIQEITV
+167 QVPGVQEITV
-177 AGGKQKEITLDLKA
+177 AGGKKKQITLDLKA
-191 KVLRE
+191 DVLRE
-196 NGLSQ
+196 NGLTQ
-201 QAIVDALRANGFIIP
+201 QNIVEALRANGFVIP
-216 AGSITDS
+216 AGSILDNA
-223 QGELQ
+223 GELQ
-228 IEIGTNV
+228 IEVGTQV
-235 NSLEDFK
+235 NSLQDFNK
-242 SLPLISSNT
+242 LPLISANP
-251 QNAQAAAQ
+251 QANQ
-259 AAAAQAAAAQAA
+259 A

-286 AAAAAGQGAPGVPA
+286 AAAAQGAPGQAPAPGAQAPEVPA
-300 APSIPAAPAPS
+300 APEILSI
-311 EPKILTIGE
+311 ED
-320 VADVTYDYA
+320 VADVTYDYE

-348 KTQDGNTVAISNGVE
+348 KTQDGNTVAISNAVE

-378 ISTVFDQGPFVEKQ
+378 INSVFDQGPFVEKQ

-430 SLLVTF
+430 SLLITF
-436 AGLLVSDYS
+436 AGLLISDYS

-541 TIVPVLAYWFLKGP
+541 TIVPVLAYWFLKAP
-555 KIEGANEQVSEAQL
+555 KVVGLVSEMNQQQVSD
-569 ASQME
+569 QME
-574 LAREEEEQKEKKS
+574 KAREFEEQKERRS

-593 IPILKTTQAHPVVT
+593 IPILRTTQAHPVVT

-650 EQRDEASNVVEA
+650 EQRDKASEIVED

-701 KDADGDAVKEAIQ
+701 KDADGDVIKEAIQ
-714 DGIDARTDI
+714 DGIDARSDI

-743 IKISGTSDEA
+743 IKIAGTSDEA
-753 LFAAVEKVR
+753 LFEAVDRVR
-762 TGMLAVE
+762 SGMTTVQ
-769 NLSEITSSLSEQ
+769 NISEISSSLSEQ

-815 SIGNVNIENESTPI
+815 SIGDVNIDNEATPI
-829 FLVQESTPATVEEIE
+829 FIVQENTPATLEEIR

-851 RGVIELKDIAD
+851 QGVIELQEIATVQ
-862 ISEVQAPV
+862 EVQAPV

-882 VALTPDSD
+882 VALTPDTD

-896 RDVTAALTEIELPVG
+896 REVTAQLDEIDLPLG

-936 AVAIVYLVMVA
+936 AVAIVYLVMVG
-947 TFSSLIQ
+947 TFSSLVQ

-1011 QGRSIQQSIIDG
+1011 QGRSIQQSIMDG

-1084 IEGRKERKALK
+1084 IEGRKERRALK
-1095 GPKKPRGKARRLAEA
+1095 GPKKQRGKKRRLAKA
-1110 SR
+1110 AR

>member
-1 MFRLATASLANRSV
+1 VAGLISL
-15 VGLLTVLIVASGLLS
+15 GS
-30 LTSLRQELLPSFE
+30 LKQELLPSFE

-50 TPYPGA
+50 TTYPGA
-56 SPEIVDAQVSSLIEG
+56 SPEVVDAQVSSIIED
-71 EVRTLNNLVTV
+71 EARILKNLVNVT
-82 RSTSSANLSV
+82 STSRANVSV
-92 VRVEFDFGT
+92 VRVEFDFGVS
-101 TTATVEEELNRVI
+101 TAQVEEELNRVV
-114 ASVQDSLP
+114 ANVQDSLP
-122 NDVSPRVIS
+122 ADVEPRVIS

-145 STTGENDA
+145 STTGDNEAISEVLEDIA
-153 LAEILADVATPILS
+153 VPILS

-177 AGGKQKEITLDLKA
+177 AGGKKKQITLDLRTS
-191 KVLRE
+191 VLLA

-201 QAIVDALRANGFIIP
+201 TSITDALRANGFILP
-216 AGSITDS
+216 AGSITDTE
-223 QGELQ
+223 GELQ

-235 NSLEDFK
+235 NSVEDFEN
-242 SLPLISSNT
+242 LPLVASATSF
-251 QNAQAAAQ
+251 AQLP
-259 AAAAQAAAAQAA
+259 
-271 AAAAAAQAA
+271 
-280 AAQAAA
+280 
-286 AAAAAGQGAPGVPA
+286 GGLTGATTTPR
-300 APSIPAAPAPS
+300 
-311 EPKILTIGE
+311 ILTIGE
-320 VADVTYDYA
+320 VAEVTYDYE

-348 KTQDGNTVAISNGVE
+348 KTQEGNTVAISNGVE
-363 AKIEELTEKLGGNVE
+363 AKIDELVEKLGGDVE
-378 ISTVFDQGPFVEKQ
+378 ITTVFDQGPFVEKQ
-392 LENLTIEGTLG
+392 LENLSIEGSLG

-411 LVFLGSI
+411 LIFLASI

-436 AGLLVSDYS
+436 IGLWVSGYS

-480 EKKSAIIQA
+480 PKKRAIIDA

-513 VGGVVGELFRPFS
+513 VGGIVGELFRPFS
-526 LSFTIAL
+526 FSFTIAL
-533 LASLIVSL
+533 LASLVVSL
-541 TIVPVLAYWFLKGP
+541 TIVPVLAYWFLKAP
-555 KIEGANEQVSEAQL
+555 VSEEQSLKESAKT
-569 ASQME
+569 AATRME
-574 LAREEEEQKEKKS
+574 KARKREEEKEKRS

-593 IPILKTTQAHPVVT
+593 IPVLTKTQAKPGLT
-607 LIASAA
+607 LVAA
-613 VLGFTFSLVPQLKT
+613 GAILLFTFSLVPQLKT

-636 TFSVRQELPAGSTF
+636 TFVVRQELPAGSTF
-650 EQRDEASNVVEA
+650 EQRDEASKIVED
-662 LILEQDGVE
+662 LILEQEGVE

-688 GNANATTIQVSLA
+688 GNTNATTIQVSVS
-701 KDADGDAVKEAIQ
+701 KDADNVAIQ
-714 DGIDARTDI
+714 AAVQAEFDSRDDI
-723 GETSISAGGGPGV
+723 GEVTLPQGGGGF

-743 IKISGTSDEA
+743 IKLSATSDDA
-753 LFAAVEKVR
+753 LFAAVEEVR
-762 TGMLAVE
+762 LGMLDVE
-769 NLSEITSSLSEQ
+769 GISDISSSLSEQ

-789 DRVKAAEYGLTEIQV
+789 DRVAAAKAGLTEIQV
-804 SGLVSSTLRPS
+804 SGIVAATLRPG
-815 SIGNVNIENESTPI
+815 SIGDVNIENEATPI
-829 FLVQESTPATVEEIE
+829 FIVQENSPATLEEIRD
-844 EIQIPTR
+844 IRIPTR
-851 RGVIELKDIAD
+851 TGVISLDSIAD
-862 ISEVQAPV
+862 IQEVQAPV
-870 SITSEKGERVAT
+870 AITSEKGDRVAT
-882 VALTPDSD
+882 ISLTPDSD

-896 RDVTAALTEIELPVG
+896 RAVTEALDAVELPVG
-911 ATATIGGVSAEQTE
+911 ATANIGGVSADQAE
-925 SFQQLGLALLA
+925 SFGQLGLALLA

-947 TFSSLIQ
+947 TFSSLVQ

-963 FAATGALGLLLL
+963 FAATGALGLLLI

-1011 QGRSIQQSIIDG
+1011 QGKSIQQSIMDG

-1071 LLTLVIVPVLYWL
+1071 VLTLVIVPVLYWL
-1084 IEGRKERKALK
+1084 IEGRAERKLIKARAKGKRKPKARPRKRLALK
-1095 GPKKPRGKARRLAEA
+1095 R
-1110 SR
+1110 

>member
-30 LTSLRQELLPSFE
+30 LTSLKQELLPSFE

-56 SPEIVDAQVSSLIEG
+56 SPEIVDAQVSSLIED
-71 EVRTLNNLVTV
+71 EIRTLDNLVNV

-101 TTATVEEELNRVI
+101 STASVEEELNRVI
-114 ASVQDSLP
+114 ANLKDALP
-122 NDVSPRVIS
+122 SDVAPRVVS

-153 LAEILADVATPILS
+153 LAEILSDVSVPILS
-167 QVPGIQEITV
+167 QVPGVQEVTV
-177 AGGKQKEITLDLKA
+177 TGGKKKEITLDLKTQ
-191 KVLRE
+191 VLRD

-201 QAIVDALRANGFIIP
+201 QSIIDALRANGFIIP

-223 QGELQ
+223 VGELQ

-235 NSLEDFK
+235 NSIKDFK
-242 SLPLISSNT
+242 KLPLIASST
-251 QNAQAAAQ
+251 QSSQAAA
-259 AAAAQAAAAQAA
+259 AAAAQAA
-271 AAAAAAQAA
+271 AAAAAAAA
-280 AAQAAA
+280 APAVP
-286 AAAAAGQGAPGVPA
+286 GAPA
-300 APSIPAAPAPS
+300 APSVPVASTPA
-311 EPKILTIGE
+311 EPRILTI
-320 VADVTYDYA
+320 ADVAKVTFDYA
-329 PVTSISRTNGL
+329 EVSSISRTNGL
-340 DSLGIQVT
+340 DSLSIQVI

-363 AKIEELTEKLGGNVE
+363 AKIEELTDKLGGNVE
-378 ISTVFDQGPFVEKQ
+378 INPVFDQGPFVEKQ
-392 LENLTIEGTLG
+392 LENLTIEGSLG

-430 SLLVTF
+430 SLLITF

-480 EKKSAIIQA
+480 EKRSAIIQA

-513 VGGVVGELFRPFS
+513 VGGTVGELFRPFS

-541 TIVPVLAYWFLKGP
+541 TIVPVLAYWFLKAP
-555 KIEGANEQVSEAQL
+555 STEATSKKLTESQIAARIEK
-569 ASQME
+569 
-574 LAREEEEQKEKKS
+574 AREVEEQKEKKS
-587 WLQRGY
+587 LLQRGY
-593 IPILKTTQAHPVVT
+593 IPVLRTTQARPVVT

-636 TFSVRQELPAGSTF
+636 TFSVSQELPAGSTF
-650 EQRDEASNVVEA
+650 EQRDAAAKVVED

-688 GNANATTIQVSLA
+688 GNANATSIQVSLA
-701 KDADGDAVKEAIQ
+701 KNADGDAIKSAIQ
-714 DGIDARTDI
+714 TAIDSRTDI

-743 IKISGTSDEA
+743 IKISGTNDEA
-753 LFAAVEKVR
+753 LYSAVEKVR
-762 TGMLAVE
+762 NGMLSVE

-815 SIGNVNIENESTPI
+815 SIGDVNIENESTPI
-829 FLVQESTPATVEEIE
+829 FLVQENTPATVKEIS

-851 RGVIELKDIAD
+851 RGVIELADIAD
-862 ISEVQAPV
+862 IEKVQAPV

-882 VALTPDSD
+882 VALTPDTD

-896 RDVTAALTEIELPVG
+896 RAVTTQLEAIELPVG

-954 PLILLISIP
+954 PLILLVSIP
-963 FAATGALGLLLL
+963 FAATGALGLLLI

-1071 LLTLVIVPVLYWL
+1071 VLTLVIVPVLYWL

-1095 GPKKPRGKARRLAEA
+1095 KPVKPKSKAKAKARTAR
-1110 SR
+1110 

>member
-15 VGLLTVLIVASGLLS
+15 VGLLTILVVASGLISLS
-30 LTSLRQELLPSFE
+30 SLKQELLPSFE

-50 TPYPGA
+50 TAYPGA
-56 SPEIVDAQVSSLIEG
+56 SPEIIDAQVSSPIED
-71 EVRTLNNLVTV
+71 EVRTLNNLVNV
-82 RSTSSANLSV
+82 RSTSSANLSI

-101 TTATVEEELNRVI
+101 TTATVEEELNRVV
-114 ASVQDSLP
+114 ANLKDTLP
-122 NDVSPRVIS
+122 ADVSPRVVS

-145 STTGENDA
+145 STTGDNDA
-153 LAEILADVATPILS
+153 LAEILGDIAIPILS
-167 QVPGIQEITV
+167 SVEGVQDVTV
-177 AGGKQKEITLDLKA
+177 AGGKKKEITLDLKA
-191 KVLRE
+191 DVLRE

-201 QAIVDALRANGFIIP
+201 QAIVDALRANGFVIP

-223 QGELQ
+223 TGELQ
-228 IEIGTNV
+228 IEVGTNV
-235 NSLEDFK
+235 NSVQDFK
-242 SLPLISSNT
+242 KLPLISASP
-251 QNAQAAAQ
+251 Q
-259 AAAAQAAAAQAA
+259 AAQAAAAQAA
-271 AAAAAAQAA
+271 AAAATAA
-280 AAQAAA
+280 AN
-286 AAAAAGQGAPGVPA
+286 GGAPTATTP
-300 APSIPAAPAPS
+300 PAPVI
-311 EPKILTIGE
+311 PE
-320 VADVTYDYA
+320 VLSIEDVAVVTYDYA
-329 PVTSISRTNGL
+329 EVTSISRTNGL

-363 AKIEELTEKLGGNVE
+363 GKIAELTEKLGGNVE
-378 ISTVFDQGPFVEKQ
+378 INVVFDQGPFVEKQ
-392 LENLTIEGTLG
+392 LENLTIEGSLG

-411 LVFLGSI
+411 LVFLTSI

-430 SLLVTF
+430 SLLITF
-436 AGLLVSDYS
+436 AGLLISDYS

-533 LASLIVSL
+533 LASLVVSL

-555 KIEGANEQVSEAQL
+555 KLEQLDQNASTEQL
-569 ASQME
+569 VAQME
-574 LAREEEEQKEKKS
+574 RAREEEEQKEKKS

-607 LIASAA
+607 LIAAA
-613 VLGFTFSLVPQLKT
+613 GVLGFTFSLVPQLKT

-636 TFSVRQELPAGSTF
+636 TFSVRQELPAGTTF
-650 EQRDEASNVVEA
+650 EQRDEAAEIVEE
-662 LILEQDGVE
+662 LILSQEGVE
-671 TVLATFGGRAD
+671 TVLATYGGPAD

-688 GNANATTIQVSLA
+688 GNANVTTIQVSLTE
-701 KDADGDAVKEAIQ
+701 DADSKAIQ
-714 DGIDARTDI
+714 AAIQEQISSRSDI
-723 GETSISAGGGPGV
+723 GETTISAGGGPGV

-743 IKISGTSDEA
+743 IKITGTNDEA
-753 LFAAVEKVR
+753 LFAAVERVR
-762 TGMLAVE
+762 SGMLGVE
-769 NLSEITSSLSEQ
+769 NISEITSSLSEQ
-781 QRTLKITV
+781 QRTLKISV

-804 SGLVSSTLRPS
+804 SGLVSTTLRPS
-815 SIGNVNIENESTPI
+815 SIGDVNIDNEATPI
-829 FLVQESTPATVEEIE
+829 FIVQEDTPATVEEIQ

-851 RGVIELKDIAD
+851 IGVIDLQEIAT
-862 ISEVQAPV
+862 IEEVQAPV
-870 SITSEKGERVAT
+870 SISSEKGERVAT
-882 VALTPDSD
+882 VSLTPDSD

-896 RDVTAALTEIELPVG
+896 RDVTAALDEIELPIG
-911 ATATIGGVSAEQTE
+911 ATATIGGVSAEQAE

-954 PLILLISIP
+954 PLVLLISIP

-1011 QGRSIQQSIIDG
+1011 QGKSIQQSIMDG

-1071 LLTLVIVPVLYWL
+1071 VLTLIIVPVLYWL

-1095 GPKKPRGKARRLAEA
+1095 KPKKARRLAEA
-1110 SR
+1110 AR

>member
-1 MFRLATASLANRSV
+1 LFRLATASLANRSV
-15 VGLLTVLIVASGLLS
+15 VGLLTILIVASGLLS
-30 LTSLRQELLPSFE
+30 LTSLKQELLPSFE

-56 SPEIVDAQVSSLIEG
+56 SPEIVDAQVSSLIED

-101 TTATVEEELNRVI
+101 TTATVEEELNRVV
-114 ASVQDSLP
+114 ANLKDSLP
-122 NDVSPRVIS
+122 SDVSPRVVS

-153 LAEILADVATPILS
+153 IAEILADVATPILS

-177 AGGKQKEITLDLKA
+177 AGGKQKEITLDLKS

-201 QAIVDALRANGFIIP
+201 QSIVDALRANGFIIP

-235 NSLEDFK
+235 NSLRDFK
-242 SLPLISSNT
+242 KLPLISSNT

-271 AAAAAAQAA
+271 AAAAAA
-280 AAQAAA
+280 
-286 AAAAAGQGAPGVPA
+286 GPGAPGVPA
-300 APSIPAAPAPS
+300 APSVPAVPTPS
-311 EPKILTIGE
+311 EPEILSIGD
-320 VADVTYDYA
+320 VAVVTYDYE

-378 ISTVFDQGPFVEKQ
+378 INTVFDQGPFVEKQ

-436 AGLLVSDYS
+436 AGLLISDYS

-489 VKEVAGAIT
+489 VREVAGAIT

-541 TIVPVLAYWFLKGP
+541 TIVPVLAYWFLKSP
-555 KIEGANEQVSEAQL
+555 KLEDNAEQISETQL
-569 ASQME
+569 ALQME
-574 LAREEEEQKEKKS
+574 KAREEEEQKEKKS

-593 IPILKTTQAHPVVT
+593 IPILRTTQAHPVVT

-650 EQRDEASNVVEA
+650 EQRDAAAKAVED

-701 KDADGDAVKEAIQ
+701 KDADGDAIKQAIQ
-714 DGIDARTDI
+714 DGIDSRTDI

-762 TGMLAVE
+762 NGMLGVE

-789 DRVKAAEYGLTEIQV
+789 NRVKAAEYGLTEIQV

-815 SIGNVNIENESTPI
+815 SIGDVNIENESTPI
-829 FLVQESTPATVEEIE
+829 FLVQENTPATVKEIE

-851 RGVIELKDIAD
+851 RGVIELKKIAD

-896 RDVTAALTEIELPVG
+896 RDVTAKLAEIELPVG

-963 FAATGALGLLLL
+963 FAATGALGLLLI

-1110 SR
+1110 AR

>member
-30 LTSLRQELLPSFE
+30 LTSLKQELLPSFE

-56 SPEIVDAQVSSLIEG
+56 SPEIVDAQISSLIED

-114 ASVQDSLP
+114 ANLKDSLP
-122 NDVSPRVIS
+122 SDVSSRVIS

-145 STTGENDA
+145 STTGDNDA

-177 AGGKQKEITLDLKA
+177 AGAKKKEITLDLKA

-201 QAIVDALRANGFIIP
+201 QSIVDALRANGFIIP
-216 AGSITDS
+216 AGSITDT

-228 IEIGTNV
+228 IEVGTNV
-235 NSLEDFK
+235 NSLKAFK
-242 SLPLISSNT
+242 KLPLISSST

-271 AAAAAAQAA
+271 AAAAAA
-280 AAQAAA
+280 
-286 AAAAAGQGAPGVPA
+286 GPGAPAIPA
-300 APSIPAAPAPS
+300 APSIPEAPA
-311 EPKILTIGE
+311 EPEILTIEE
-320 VADVTYDYA
+320 VAVVTYDYE

-363 AKIEELTEKLGGNVE
+363 AKIEEIKKKLGGNVE
-378 ISTVFDQGPFVEKQ
+378 INTVFDQGPFVEKQ

-541 TIVPVLAYWFLKGP
+541 TIVPVLAYWFLKTP
-555 KIEGANEQVSEAQL
+555 KNVVSLEQMSESQL

-574 LAREEEEQKEKKS
+574 QAREVEEQKEKKS

-593 IPILKTTQAHPVVT
+593 IPVLKTTQAHPVIT

-682 GRVNFG
+682 GRVNLG

-701 KDADGDAVKEAIQ
+701 KDADGDAIKDAIQ
-714 DGIDARTDI
+714 KGIDARSDI
-723 GETSISAGGGPGV
+723 GETTISAGGGPGV

-743 IKISGTSDEA
+743 IKISGTNDEA

-762 TGMLAVE
+762 SGMIAVE

-804 SGLVSSTLRPS
+804 SGLVSTTLRPS
-815 SIGNVNIENESTPI
+815 SIGDVNIENESTPI
-829 FLVQESTPATVEEIE
+829 FLVQENTPATVEEIE

-851 RGVIELKDIAD
+851 SGVIELQEIAD

-882 VALTPDSD
+882 VALTPDTD

-896 RDVTAALTEIELPVG
+896 RDVTAKLAEIELPVG

-947 TFSSLIQ
+947 TFSSLVQ

-963 FAATGALGLLLL
+963 FAATGALGLLLI

-1011 QGRSIQQSIIDG
+1011 QGRTIQQSIIDG

-1110 SR
+1110 AR

>member
-1 MFRLATASLANRSV
+1 LFRLSTVSLANRSV
-15 VGLLTVLIVASGLLS
+15 VGLLTIILTVAGLIS
-30 LTSLRQELLPSFE
+30 LGSLKQELLPSFE

-50 TPYPGA
+50 TTYPGA
-56 SPEIVDAQVSSLIEG
+56 SPEVVDAQVSSIIED
-71 EVRTLNNLVTV
+71 EARILKNLVNVT
-82 RSTSSANLSV
+82 STSRANVSV
-92 VRVEFDFGT
+92 VRVEFDFGVS
-101 TTATVEEELNRVI
+101 TAQVEEELNRVV
-114 ASVQDSLP
+114 ANVQDSLP
-122 NDVSPRVIS
+122 ADVEPRVIS

-145 STTGENDA
+145 STTGDNEAISEVLEDIA
-153 LAEILADVATPILS
+153 VPILS

-177 AGGKQKEITLDLKA
+177 AGGKKKQITLDLRTS
-191 KVLRE
+191 VLLA

-201 QAIVDALRANGFIIP
+201 TSITDALRANGFILP
-216 AGSITDS
+216 AGSITDTE
-223 QGELQ
+223 GELQ

-235 NSLEDFK
+235 NSVEDFEN
-242 SLPLISSNT
+242 LPLVASATSF
-251 QNAQAAAQ
+251 AQLP
-259 AAAAQAAAAQAA
+259 
-271 AAAAAAQAA
+271 
-280 AAQAAA
+280 
-286 AAAAAGQGAPGVPA
+286 GGLTGATTTPR
-300 APSIPAAPAPS
+300 
-311 EPKILTIGE
+311 ILTIGE
-320 VADVTYDYA
+320 VAEVTYDYE

-348 KTQDGNTVAISNGVE
+348 KTQEGNTVAISNGVE
-363 AKIEELTEKLGGNVE
+363 AKIDELVEKLGGDVE
-378 ISTVFDQGPFVEKQ
+378 ITTVFDQGPFVEKQ
-392 LENLTIEGTLG
+392 LENLSIEGSLG

-411 LVFLGSI
+411 LIFLASI

-436 AGLLVSDYS
+436 IGLWVSGYS

-480 EKKSAIIQA
+480 PKKRAIIDA

-513 VGGVVGELFRPFS
+513 VGGIVGELFRPFS
-526 LSFTIAL
+526 FSFTIAL
-533 LASLIVSL
+533 LASLVVSL
-541 TIVPVLAYWFLKGP
+541 TIVPVLAYWFLKAP
-555 KIEGANEQVSEAQL
+555 VSEEQSLKESAKT
-569 ASQME
+569 AATRME
-574 LAREEEEQKEKKS
+574 KARKREEEKEKRS

-593 IPILKTTQAHPVVT
+593 IPVLTKTQAKPGLT
-607 LIASAA
+607 LVAA
-613 VLGFTFSLVPQLKT
+613 GAILLFTFSLVPQLKT

-636 TFSVRQELPAGSTF
+636 TFVVRQELPAGSTF
-650 EQRDEASNVVEA
+650 EQRDEASKIVED
-662 LILEQDGVE
+662 LILEQEGVE

-688 GNANATTIQVSLA
+688 GNTNATTIQVSVS
-701 KDADGDAVKEAIQ
+701 KDADNVAIQ
-714 DGIDARTDI
+714 AAVQAEFDSRDDI
-723 GETSISAGGGPGV
+723 GEVTLPQGGGGF

-743 IKISGTSDEA
+743 IKLSATSDDA
-753 LFAAVEKVR
+753 LFAAVEEVR
-762 TGMLAVE
+762 LGMLDVE
-769 NLSEITSSLSEQ
+769 GISDISSSLSEQ

-789 DRVKAAEYGLTEIQV
+789 DRVAAAKAGLTEIQV
-804 SGLVSSTLRPS
+804 SGIVAATLRPG
-815 SIGNVNIENESTPI
+815 SIGDVNIENEATPI
-829 FLVQESTPATVEEIE
+829 FIVQENSPATLEEIRD
-844 EIQIPTR
+844 IRIPTR
-851 RGVIELKDIAD
+851 TGVISLDSIAD
-862 ISEVQAPV
+862 IQEVQAPV
-870 SITSEKGERVAT
+870 AITSEKGDRVAT
-882 VALTPDSD
+882 ISLTPDSD

-896 RDVTAALTEIELPVG
+896 RAVTEALDAVELPVG
-911 ATATIGGVSAEQTE
+911 ATANIGGVSADQAE
-925 SFQQLGLALLA
+925 SFGQLGLALLA

-947 TFSSLIQ
+947 TFSSLVQ

-963 FAATGALGLLLL
+963 FAATGALGLLLI

-1011 QGRSIQQSIIDG
+1011 QGKSIQQSIMDG

-1045 AFGITGGGFISQP
+1045 AFGLTGGGFISQP

-1071 LLTLVIVPVLYWL
+1071 VLTLVIVPVLYWL
-1084 IEGRKERKALK
+1084 IEGRAERKLLKAKAKGKRKPKAKPRKRLALK
-1095 GPKKPRGKARRLAEA
+1095 R
-1110 SR
+1110 

>member
-30 LTSLRQELLPSFE
+30 LTSLKQELLPSFE

-56 SPEIVDAQVSSLIEG
+56 SPEIVDAQISSLIED

-114 ASVQDSLP
+114 ANLKDSLP
-122 NDVSPRVIS
+122 SDVSSRVIS

-145 STTGENDA
+145 STTGDNDA

-177 AGGKQKEITLDLKA
+177 AGGKKKEITLDLKA

-201 QAIVDALRANGFIIP
+201 QSIVDALRANGFIIP
-216 AGSITDS
+216 AGSITDT

-228 IEIGTNV
+228 IEVGTNV
-235 NSLEDFK
+235 NSLKAFK
-242 SLPLISSNT
+242 KLPLISSST

-271 AAAAAAQAA
+271 AAAAAA
-280 AAQAAA
+280 
-286 AAAAAGQGAPGVPA
+286 GPGAPAIPA
-300 APSIPAAPAPS
+300 APSIPAAPA
-311 EPKILTIGE
+311 EPEILTIE
-320 VADVTYDYA
+320 DVAVVTYDYE

-363 AKIEELTEKLGGNVE
+363 AKIEEIKEKLGGNVE
-378 ISTVFDQGPFVEKQ
+378 IYAVFDQGPFVEKQ
-392 LENLTIEGTLG
+392 LENLTIEGSLG

-541 TIVPVLAYWFLKGP
+541 TIVPVLAYWFLKAP
-555 KIEGANEQVSEAQL
+555 TTEGTEKKFTESQL
-569 ASQME
+569 ASKIE
-574 LAREEEEQKEKKS
+574 KAREVEEQKEKKS

-593 IPILKTTQAHPVVT
+593 IPVLKTTQAHPVVT

-650 EQRDEASNVVEA
+650 EQRDEASNVVES

-682 GRVNFG
+682 GRVNLG

-701 KDADGDAVKEAIQ
+701 KDADGDAIKDAIQ
-714 DGIDARTDI
+714 KGIDARSDI
-723 GETSISAGGGPGV
+723 GETTISAGGGPGV

-743 IKISGTSDEA
+743 IKISGTNDEA

-762 TGMLAVE
+762 SGMLEVE

-804 SGLVSSTLRPS
+804 SGLVSTTLRPS
-815 SIGNVNIENESTPI
+815 SIGDVNIENESTPI
-829 FLVQESTPATVEEIE
+829 FLVQENTPATLEEIE

-851 RGVIELKDIAD
+851 RGVIELQEIAD
-862 ISEVQAPV
+862 INEVQAPV

-882 VALTPDSD
+882 VALTPDTD

-896 RDVTAALTEIELPVG
+896 RDVTAKLAEIDLPVG

-963 FAATGALGLLLL
+963 FAATGALGLLLI

-1011 QGRSIQQSIIDG
+1011 QGRTIQQSIMDG

-1095 GPKKPRGKARRLAEA
+1095 KPRKPKSKAKAKARNAR
-1110 SR
+1110 

>member
-30 LTSLRQELLPSFE
+30 LTSLKQELLPSFE

-56 SPEIVDAQVSSLIEG
+56 SPEIVDAQVSSLIED
-71 EVRTLNNLVTV
+71 EVRTLNNLVNV

-114 ASVQDSLP
+114 ANLTDSLP
-122 NDVSPRVIS
+122 SDVSPRVIS

-145 STTGENDA
+145 STTGDNDA
-153 LAEILADVATPILS
+153 IAEILADVATPILS

-216 AGSITDS
+216 AGSITDTA
-223 QGELQ
+223 GELQ
-228 IEIGTNV
+228 IEVGTNV

-242 SLPLISSNT
+242 KLPLIASSN
-251 QNAQAAAQ
+251 AAAQ
-259 AAAAQAAAAQAA
+259 AAAQAAAAQAA
-271 AAAAAAQAA
+271 AAAAAA
-280 AAQAAA
+280 
-286 AAAAAGQGAPGVPA
+286 AGPQIPGAPA
-300 APSIPAAPAPS
+300 APSVPAAPAPTAP
-311 EPKILTIGE
+311 EILSIE
-320 VADVTYDYA
+320 DVAVVTYDYE

-411 LVFLGSI
+411 LVFLGSV

-430 SLLVTF
+430 SLLITF
-436 AGLLVSDYS
+436 AGLLISDYS

-555 KIEGANEQVSEAQL
+555 KIEGAVDQMTESQL
-569 ASQME
+569 AAQME

-593 IPILKTTQAHPVVT
+593 IPVLKTTQAHPVVT

-650 EQRDEASNVVEA
+650 EQRDQASKTVEA
-662 LILEQDGVE
+662 LILEQEGVE

-701 KDADGDAVKEAIQ
+701 KDADGDAIKQAIQ
-714 DGIDARTDI
+714 EGIDGRSDI

-743 IKISGTSDEA
+743 IKITGTSDEA
-753 LFAAVEKVR
+753 LFAAVDKVR
-762 TGMLAVE
+762 AGMLGVE
-769 NLSEITSSLSEQ
+769 NISEISSSLSEQ

-789 DRVKAAEYGLTEIQV
+789 DRVKAAEFGLTEIQV

-815 SIGNVNIENESTPI
+815 SIGDVNIDNESTPI
-829 FLVQESTPATVEEIE
+829 FIVQENTPATVEEIN

-851 RGVIELKDIAD
+851 LGVIELSEIAD
-862 ISEVQAPV
+862 IQEVQAPV

-882 VALTPDSD
+882 VALTPDTD

-896 RDVTAALTEIELPVG
+896 RDVTAQLAEIELPLG

-947 TFSSLIQ
+947 TFSSLVQ

-1095 GPKKPRGKARRLAEA
+1095 GPKQPRGKARRLAEA
-1110 SR
+1110 AR

>member
-15 VGLLTVLIVASGLLS
+15 VGLLTVLVIGAGLLS
-30 LTSLRQELLPSFE
+30 ATALKQELLPSFE

-50 TPYPGA
+50 TAYPGA
-56 SPEIVDAQVSSLIEG
+56 SPEIVDAQVSSVIEDQ
-71 EVRTLNNLVTV
+71 VRTLDNLVNV

-101 TTATVEEELNRVI
+101 TTSDVEEKLNSVI

-122 NDVSPRVIS
+122 GDVAPRVIS

-145 STTGENDA
+145 STTGDNDA
-153 LAEILADVATPILS
+153 LAEILADVAVPILS
-167 QVPGIQEITV
+167 QVPGVQEITV
-177 AGGKQKEITLDLKA
+177 AGGKKKQITLDLKA
-191 KVLRE
+191 DVLRA
-196 NGLSQ
+196 NGLTQ
-201 QAIVDALRANGFIIP
+201 QNIVEALRANGFVIP
-216 AGSITDS
+216 AGSILDNA
-223 QGELQ
+223 GELQ
-228 IEIGTNV
+228 IEVGTQV
-235 NSLEDFK
+235 NSLQDFNK
-242 SLPLISSNT
+242 LPLISANP
-251 QNAQAAAQ
+251 QANQ
-259 AAAAQAAAAQAA
+259 A

-286 AAAAAGQGAPGVPA
+286 AAAAQGVPGQAPAPGAQAPEVPA
-300 APSIPAAPAPS
+300 APEILSI
-311 EPKILTIGE
+311 ED
-320 VADVTYDYA
+320 VADVTYDYE

-348 KTQDGNTVAISNGVE
+348 KTQDGNTVAISNAVE

-378 ISTVFDQGPFVEKQ
+378 INTVFDQGPFVEKQ

-430 SLLVTF
+430 SLLITF
-436 AGLLVSDYS
+436 AGLLISDYS

-541 TIVPVLAYWFLKGP
+541 TIVPVLAYWFLKAP
-555 KIEGANEQVSEAQL
+555 KVVGLVSEMNQQQVSD
-569 ASQME
+569 QME
-574 LAREEEEQKEKKS
+574 KAREFEEQKERRS

-593 IPILKTTQAHPVVT
+593 IPILRTTQAHPVVT

-650 EQRDEASNVVEA
+650 EQRDKASEIVED

-701 KDADGDAVKEAIQ
+701 KDADGDVIKEAIQ
-714 DGIDARTDI
+714 DGIDARSDI

-743 IKISGTSDEA
+743 IKIAGTSDEA
-753 LFAAVEKVR
+753 LFEAVDRVR
-762 TGMLAVE
+762 SGMTTVQ
-769 NLSEITSSLSEQ
+769 NISEISSSLSEQ

-815 SIGNVNIENESTPI
+815 SIGDVNIDNEATPI
-829 FLVQESTPATVEEIE
+829 FIVQENTPATLEEIR

-851 RGVIELKDIAD
+851 QGVIELQEIATVQ
-862 ISEVQAPV
+862 EVQAPV

-882 VALTPDSD
+882 VALTPDTD

-896 RDVTAALTEIELPVG
+896 REVTAALDEIDLPLG

-936 AVAIVYLVMVA
+936 AVAIVYLVMVG
-947 TFSSLIQ
+947 TFSSLVQ

-1011 QGRSIQQSIIDG
+1011 QGRSIQQSIMDG

-1084 IEGRKERKALK
+1084 IEGRKERRALK
-1095 GPKKPRGKARRLAEA
+1095 GPKKQRGKKRRLAKA
-1110 SR
+1110 AR

>member
-1 MFRLATASLANRSV
+1 MFRLSTVSLANRSV
-15 VGLLTVLIVASGLLS
+15 VGLLTIILTVAGLIS
-30 LTSLRQELLPSFE
+30 LGSLKQELLPSFE

-50 TPYPGA
+50 TTYPGA
-56 SPEIVDAQVSSLIEG
+56 SPEVVDAQVSSIIED
-71 EVRTLNNLVTV
+71 EARILKNLVNVT
-82 RSTSSANLSV
+82 STSRANVSV
-92 VRVEFDFGT
+92 VRVEFDFGVS
-101 TTATVEEELNRVI
+101 TAQVEEELNRVV
-114 ASVQDSLP
+114 ANVQDSLP
-122 NDVSPRVIS
+122 ADVEPRVIS

-145 STTGENDA
+145 STTGDNEA
-153 LAEILADVATPILS
+153 LSEVLEDIAVPILS

-177 AGGKQKEITLDLKA
+177 AGGKKKQITLDLKTG
-191 KVLRE
+191 VLAA

-201 QAIVDALRANGFIIP
+201 TSITDALRANGFILP
-216 AGSITDS
+216 AGSITDTE
-223 QGELQ
+223 GELQ

-235 NSLEDFK
+235 NSVEDFEN
-242 SLPLISSNT
+242 LPLVASATSF
-251 QNAQAAAQ
+251 AQLP
-259 AAAAQAAAAQAA
+259 
-271 AAAAAAQAA
+271 
-280 AAQAAA
+280 
-286 AAAAAGQGAPGVPA
+286 GGLTGATTTPR
-300 APSIPAAPAPS
+300 
-311 EPKILTIGE
+311 ILTIGE
-320 VADVTYDYA
+320 VAEVTYDYE

-348 KTQDGNTVAISNGVE
+348 KTQEGNTVAISNGVE
-363 AKIEELTEKLGGNVE
+363 SKIDELVEKLGGDVE
-378 ISTVFDQGPFVEKQ
+378 ITTVFDQGPFVEKQ
-392 LENLTIEGTLG
+392 LENLSIEGSLG

-411 LVFLGSI
+411 LIFLASI

-436 AGLLVSDYS
+436 IGLWVSGYS

-480 EKKSAIIQA
+480 PKKRAIIDA

-513 VGGVVGELFRPFS
+513 VGGIVGELFRPFS
-526 LSFTIAL
+526 FSFTIAL
-533 LASLIVSL
+533 LASLVVSL
-541 TIVPVLAYWFLKGP
+541 TIVPVLAYWFLKAP
-555 KIEGANEQVSEAQL
+555 VSEEQSAKES
-569 ASQME
+569 AKTAAARME
-574 LAREEEEQKEKKS
+574 KARKLEEEKEKRS

-593 IPILKTTQAHPVVT
+593 IPVLTKTQAKPGLT
-607 LIASAA
+607 LVAA
-613 VLGFTFSLVPQLKT
+613 GAILMFTFSLVPQLKT

-636 TFSVRQELPAGSTF
+636 TFVVRQELPAGSTF
-650 EQRDEASNVVEA
+650 EQRDEASKIVED
-662 LILEQDGVE
+662 LILEQEGVE

-688 GNANATTIQVSLA
+688 GNTNATTIQVSVS
-701 KDADGDAVKEAIQ
+701 KDADNVAIQ
-714 DGIDARTDI
+714 AAVQAELDSRDDI
-723 GETSISAGGGPGV
+723 GEVTLPQGGGGGF
-736 GGSGTID
+736 GGSATID
-743 IKISGTSDEA
+743 IKLAATSDEA

-762 TGMLAVE
+762 VGMLEVDGI
-769 NLSEITSSLSEQ
+769 SDITSSLSEQ

-789 DRVKAAEYGLTEIQV
+789 DRVAAARAGLTEIQV
-804 SGLVSSTLRPS
+804 SGIVAATLRPG
-815 SIGNVNIENESTPI
+815 SIGDVNIDNEATPI
-829 FLVQESTPATVEEIE
+829 FIVQENTPATLEEIRD
-844 EIQIPTR
+844 IRIPTR
-851 RGVIELKDIAD
+851 SGVISLDSIAD
-862 ISEVQAPV
+862 IQEVQAPV
-870 SITSEKGERVAT
+870 AITSEKGDRVAT
-882 VALTPDSD
+882 VSLTPDSD

-896 RDVTAALTEIELPVG
+896 RAVTEALDVVELPIG
-911 ATATIGGVSAEQTE
+911 ATANIGGVSADQAE
-925 SFQQLGLALLA
+925 SFGQLGLALLA

-947 TFSSLIQ
+947 TFSSLVQ

-963 FAATGALGLLLL
+963 FAATGALGLLLI

-1011 QGRSIQQSIIDG
+1011 QGKSIQQSIMDG

-1071 LLTLVIVPVLYWL
+1071 VLTLVIVPVLYWL
-1084 IEGRKERKALK
+1084 IEGRAERKLLKAKAKGKRKPKAKSRKRLALK
-1095 GPKKPRGKARRLAEA
+1095 R
-1110 SR
+1110 

>member
-1 MFRLATASLANRSV
+1 MFRLSTVSLANRSV
-15 VGLLTVLIVASGLLS
+15 VGLLTIILTLAGLIS
-30 LTSLRQELLPSFE
+30 LGSLKQELLPSFE

-50 TPYPGA
+50 TTYPGA
-56 SPEIVDAQVSSLIEG
+56 SPEVVDAQVSSIIED
-71 EVRTLNNLVTV
+71 EARILKNLVNVT
-82 RSTSSANLSV
+82 STSRANVSV
-92 VRVEFDFGT
+92 VRVEFDFGVS
-101 TTATVEEELNRVI
+101 TAQVEEELNRVV
-114 ASVQDSLP
+114 ANVKDSLP
-122 NDVSPRVIS
+122 ADVEPRVIS

-145 STTGENDA
+145 STTGDNEA
-153 LAEILADVATPILS
+153 LSEVLEDIAVPILS

-177 AGGKQKEITLDLKA
+177 AGGKKKQITLDLKTG
-191 KVLRE
+191 VLAA

-201 QAIVDALRANGFIIP
+201 TSITDALRANGFILP
-216 AGSITDS
+216 AGSITDTE
-223 QGELQ
+223 GELQ

-235 NSLEDFK
+235 NSVEDFEN
-242 SLPLISSNT
+242 LPLVASATSF
-251 QNAQAAAQ
+251 AQLPV
-259 AAAAQAAAAQAA
+259 
-271 AAAAAAQAA
+271 
-280 AAQAAA
+280 
-286 AAAAAGQGAPGVPA
+286 GLTGATTTPR
-300 APSIPAAPAPS
+300 
-311 EPKILTIGE
+311 ILTIGE
-320 VADVTYDYA
+320 VAEVTYDYE

-348 KTQDGNTVAISNGVE
+348 KTQEGNTVAISNGVE
-363 AKIEELTEKLGGNVE
+363 SKIDELVEKLGGDVE
-378 ISTVFDQGPFVEKQ
+378 ITTVFDQGPFVEKQ
-392 LENLTIEGTLG
+392 LENLSIEGSLG

-411 LVFLGSI
+411 LIFLASI

-436 AGLLVSDYS
+436 IGLWVSGYS

-480 EKKSAIIQA
+480 PKKRAIIDA

-513 VGGVVGELFRPFS
+513 VGGIVGELFRPFS
-526 LSFTIAL
+526 FSFTIAL
-533 LASLIVSL
+533 LASLVVSL
-541 TIVPVLAYWFLKGP
+541 TIVPVLAYWFLKAP
-555 KIEGANEQVSEAQL
+555 VSEEQSAKES
-569 ASQME
+569 AKTAAARME
-574 LAREEEEQKEKKS
+574 KARKVEEEKEKRS

-593 IPILKTTQAHPVVT
+593 IPVLTKTQAKPGLT
-607 LIASAA
+607 LVAA
-613 VLGFTFSLVPQLKT
+613 GAILMFTFSLVPQLKT

-636 TFSVRQELPAGSTF
+636 TFVVRQELPAGSTF
-650 EQRDEASNVVEA
+650 EQRDEASKIVED
-662 LILEQDGVE
+662 LILEQEGVE

-688 GNANATTIQVSLA
+688 GNTNATTIQVSVS
-701 KDADGDAVKEAIQ
+701 KDADNVAIQ
-714 DGIDARTDI
+714 AAVQAEFDSRDDI
-723 GETSISAGGGPGV
+723 GETTLPQGGGGGF
-736 GGSGTID
+736 GGSATID
-743 IKISGTSDEA
+743 IKLAATSDEA

-762 TGMLAVE
+762 VGMLKVE
-769 NLSEITSSLSEQ
+769 GVSDISSSLSEQ
-781 QRTLKITV
+781 QRTLRITV
-789 DRVKAAEYGLTEIQV
+789 DRVAAARAGLTEIQV
-804 SGLVSSTLRPS
+804 SGIVAATLRPG
-815 SIGNVNIENESTPI
+815 SIGDVNIENEATPI
-829 FLVQESTPATVEEIE
+829 FIVQENSPATLEEIRD
-844 EIQIPTR
+844 IKIPTR
-851 RGVIELKDIAD
+851 SGVISLDSIAD
-862 ISEVQAPV
+862 IQEVQAPV
-870 SITSEKGERVAT
+870 AITSEKGDRVAT
-882 VALTPDSD
+882 ISLTPDSD

-896 RDVTAALTEIELPVG
+896 RAVTEALDTVELPIG
-911 ATATIGGVSAEQTE
+911 ATANIGGVSADQAE
-925 SFQQLGLALLA
+925 SFGQLGLALLA

-947 TFSSLIQ
+947 TFSSLVQ

-963 FAATGALGLLLL
+963 FAATGALGLLLI

-1011 QGRSIQQSIIDG
+1011 QGKSIQQSIMDG

-1071 LLTLVIVPVLYWL
+1071 VLTLVIVPVLYWL
-1084 IEGRKERKALK
+1084 IEGRAERKLLKAKAKGKRKPKAKSRKRLALK
-1095 GPKKPRGKARRLAEA
+1095 R
-1110 SR
+1110 

>member
-1 MFRLATASLANRSV
+1 LFRLATASLANRSV

-30 LTSLRQELLPSFE
+30 LTSLKQELLPSFE

-56 SPEIVDAQVSSLIEG
+56 SPEIVDAQISSLIED

-101 TTATVEEELNRVI
+101 TTATVEEELNRVV
-114 ASVQDSLP
+114 ANLKDSLP
-122 NDVSPRVIS
+122 SDVSSRVIS

-145 STTGENDA
+145 STTGDNDA
-153 LAEILADVATPILS
+153 IAEILADVATPILS

-201 QAIVDALRANGFIIP
+201 QSIVDALRANGFIIP
-216 AGSITDS
+216 AGSITDTK
-223 QGELQ
+223 GELQ
-228 IEIGTNV
+228 IEVGTNV

-242 SLPLISSNT
+242 KLPLISSNT

-271 AAAAAAQAA
+271 AAAAAA
-280 AAQAAA
+280 
-286 AAAAAGQGAPGVPA
+286 GQGAPGVPA
-300 APSIPAAPAPS
+300 APSAPAAPA
-311 EPKILTIGE
+311 EPEILTIE
-320 VADVTYDYA
+320 DVAVVTYDYE

-363 AKIEELTEKLGGNVE
+363 AKIEELTDKLGGNVE

-392 LENLTIEGTLG
+392 LENLTIEGSLG

-541 TIVPVLAYWFLKGP
+541 TIVPVLAYWFLKAPKTEGTQEQLTESALAF
-555 KIEGANEQVSEAQL
+555 KIEQ
-569 ASQME
+569 
-574 LAREEEEQKEKKS
+574 AREVEEQKEKKS

-593 IPILKTTQAHPVVT
+593 IPVLKTTQAHPVIT

-650 EQRDEASNVVEA
+650 EQRDEASNVVES

-682 GRVNFG
+682 GRVNLG

-701 KDADGDAVKEAIQ
+701 KDADGDAIKDAIQ
-714 DGIDARTDI
+714 KGIDARSDI
-723 GETSISAGGGPGV
+723 GETTISAGGGPGV

-743 IKISGTSDEA
+743 IKISGTNDQA

-762 TGMLAVE
+762 SGMLEVE

-804 SGLVSSTLRPS
+804 SGLVSTTLRPS
-815 SIGNVNIENESTPI
+815 SIGDVNIENESTPI
-829 FLVQESTPATVEEIE
+829 FIVQEDTPATLEEIE

-851 RGVIELKDIAD
+851 RGVIELQKIAD

-896 RDVTAALTEIELPVG
+896 RDVTAKLAEIELPVG

-963 FAATGALGLLLL
+963 FAATGALGLLLI

-1011 QGRSIQQSIIDG
+1011 QGRTIQQSIMDG

-1058 LAIVVIGGLVSST
+1058 LAIVVVGGLVSST

-1110 SR
+1110 AR

>member
-1 MFRLATASLANRSV
+1 
-15 VGLLTVLIVASGLLS
+15 
-30 LTSLRQELLPSFE
+30 
-43 VPQASIV
+43 
-50 TPYPGA
+50 
-56 SPEIVDAQVSSLIEG
+56 
-71 EVRTLNNLVTV
+71 
-82 RSTSSANLSV
+82 
-92 VRVEFDFGT
+92 
-101 TTATVEEELNRVI
+101 
-114 ASVQDSLP
+114 
-122 NDVSPRVIS
+122 VIS

-145 STTGENDA
+145 STTGNNNE

-177 AGGKQKEITLDLKA
+177 AGGKKKEITLDLKA
-191 KVLRE
+191 KVLRD

-201 QAIVDALRANGFIIP
+201 QSIVEALRANGFIIP
-216 AGSITDS
+216 AGSITDTA
-223 QGELQ
+223 GELQ

-242 SLPLISSNT
+242 KLPLISSNT
-251 QNAQAAAQ
+251 QNAQ
-259 AAAAQAAAAQAA
+259 
-271 AAAAAAQAA
+271 AAAAQAA

-286 AAAAAGQGAPGVPA
+286 AAAAAGQGAPGIPA
-300 APSIPAAPAPS
+300 APSAPAAPA
-311 EPKILTIGE
+311 EPEILTIE
-320 VADVTYDYA
+320 DVAVVTYDYE

-363 AKIEELTEKLGGNVE
+363 AKIEEIKEKLGGNVE
-378 ISTVFDQGPFVEKQ
+378 IYAVFDQGPFVEKQ

-541 TIVPVLAYWFLKGP
+541 TIVPVLAYWFLKTP
-555 KIEGANEQVSEAQL
+555 NNVVSLDQMSESQL

-574 LAREEEEQKEKKS
+574 QAREVEEQKEKKS

-593 IPILKTTQAHPVVT
+593 IPVLKTTQAHPVIT

-701 KDADGDAVKEAIQ
+701 KDADGDAIKDAIQ
-714 DGIDARTDI
+714 KGIDARSDI
-723 GETSISAGGGPGV
+723 GETTISAGGGPGV

-743 IKISGTSDEA
+743 IKISGTNDEA

-762 TGMLAVE
+762 SGMIAVE

-804 SGLVSSTLRPS
+804 SGLVSTTLRPS
-815 SIGNVNIENESTPI
+815 SIGDVNIENESTPI
-829 FLVQESTPATVEEIE
+829 FLVQENTPATVEEIE

-851 RGVIELKDIAD
+851 SGVIELQEIAD

-882 VALTPDSD
+882 VALTPDTD

-896 RDVTAALTEIELPVG
+896 RDVTAKLAEIDLPVG

-947 TFSSLIQ
+947 TFSSLVQ

-963 FAATGALGLLLL
+963 FAATGALGLLLI

-1011 QGRSIQQSIIDG
+1011 LGRSIQQSIMDG

-1110 SR
+1110 AR

>member
-30 LTSLRQELLPSFE
+30 LTSLKQELLPSFE

-50 TPYPGA
+50 TAYPGA
-56 SPEIVDAQVSSLIEG
+56 SPEIVDAQISSLIED

-101 TTATVEEELNRVI
+101 TTATVEEELNRVV
-114 ASVQDSLP
+114 ANLKDSLP
-122 NDVSPRVIS
+122 SDVSPRVIS

-145 STTGENDA
+145 STTGNNNE

-177 AGGKQKEITLDLKA
+177 AGGKKKEITLDLKA
-191 KVLRE
+191 KVLRD

-201 QAIVDALRANGFIIP
+201 QSIVEALRANGFIIP
-216 AGSITDS
+216 AGSITDT

-242 SLPLISSNT
+242 KLPLISSNT

-271 AAAAAAQAA
+271 AAAAA
-280 AAQAAA
+280 
-286 AAAAAGQGAPGVPA
+286 GQGAPGIPA
-300 APSIPAAPAPS
+300 APSIPAAPA
-311 EPKILTIGE
+311 EPEILTIE
-320 VADVTYDYA
+320 DVAVVTYDYE

-378 ISTVFDQGPFVEKQ
+378 INTVFDQGPFVEKQ

-541 TIVPVLAYWFLKGP
+541 TIVPVLAYWFLKTP
-555 KIEGANEQVSEAQL
+555 KNVVSLDQMSESQL

-574 LAREEEEQKEKKS
+574 QAREVEEQKEKKS

-593 IPILKTTQAHPVVT
+593 IPVLKTTQAHPVIT

-701 KDADGDAVKEAIQ
+701 KDADGDAIKDAIQ
-714 DGIDARTDI
+714 KGIDARSDI

-743 IKISGTSDEA
+743 IKISGTNDEA

-762 TGMLAVE
+762 SGMIAVE

-804 SGLVSSTLRPS
+804 SGLVSTTLRPS
-815 SIGNVNIENESTPI
+815 SIGDVNIENESTPI
-829 FLVQESTPATVEEIE
+829 FLVQEDTPATLEEIE

-851 RGVIELKDIAD
+851 SGVIELQEIAD

-882 VALTPDSD
+882 VALTPDTD

-896 RDVTAALTEIELPVG
+896 RDVTAKLAEIDLPVG

-947 TFSSLIQ
+947 TFSSLVQ

-963 FAATGALGLLLL
+963 FAATGALGLLLI

-1011 QGRSIQQSIIDG
+1011 QGRTIQQSIMDG

-1110 SR
+1110 AR